1 MADNKDEDDMKPSTN
16 PDPVPSAQDNEQP
29 ESKAENTLTVI
40 EANAKGGDETDSHE
54 NTNEAPTPTSDGG
67 DVSSGGAATAGGEAN
82 GSASNAVSPA
92 GTSSSNAEPQA
103 AETLTAGDAPVGGL
117 TTEMSPPPSAPAATP
132 VPTPINLL
140 DTCAVCKQSLQSR
153 DCEPKLLPCLHS
165 FCLKCIPQPDR
176 QISVQVTGPH
186 GQADTHIVNVMR
198 CSVCHQDYKQ
208 SDIVDNYFVKDT
220 TEATSTSDEKAAQ
233 VCTSCEDNAGTIG
246 FCVEC
251 GEWLCKT
258 CVEAH
263 QRVKITKDHKIRTK
277 EDADAASESVG
288 ASGQRPVFC
297 PIHKQEPLKLYCET
311 CDTLTCRDC
320 QLLEH
325 KEHRYQF
332 LEEAFQNQKGIIET
346 SMAKLQ
352 EKKNYVHYSVS
363 QVQSRLK
370 ELNETHRKVEHEIKI
385 AVFTL
390 INEINKKGKSLLQ
403 QLESVTKERSMRLVA
418 QHKDTTQLAQQIHHV
433 LNFCHWAITTG
444 SSTALLYSKRLILFQ
459 LRQLFKARL
468 EPAPQANGVVRFF
481 CDPTFWAKNVV
492 NLGNLV
498 IEKPPPPAQPPN
510 VMPPR
515 LISMQQ
521 LPRGPGGMNGGP
533 GPPMYPSSH
542 HMRIPGPPQGR
553 MATAQPRLNGQ
564 QYPPMMQPQLQRQH
578 SNPGHAGPFPV
589 ASLHNANPTSPT
601 SASMAG
607 AHAHRGPASPIVGPI
622 ELIPSVTNPENL
634 PCLPEIP
641 PIQLEDA
648 GSSNLGHLLSR
659 YITASTQHQ
668 LGSVDM
674 NPSPGLSTHSPGSSG
689 LSNAH
694 TPARPS
700 SNSSTGSRGSCSS
713 AGRAGQGSGAAVEQ
727 VKVKQEPGTED
738 TSYSCPASSVKTE
751 RGKDTGRSACM
762 MSSPENSPLPT
773 LGVVGQDTLKTLGDR
788 IKTEPLSETP
798 CSGLNG
804 SSAATSSSSGTTT
817 TSTTSSPTENSSGMT
832 GPPLTN
838 GSLDKGAAAKESTES
853 AGTGNSGGKEDD
865 PNEDWCAV
873 CINGGDLLCCDR
885 CPKVFHMKCHVPT
898 IEIFPKGDFLCT
910 FCRSLTSPEIE
921 YCDDNRKMKG
931 EQSMKPEDQRRCERL
946 LLYIFCHELSVGFR
960 EPVPSS
966 VPNYY
971 KIIKKPMDLKKVKKK
986 LQLRSTQYYQS
997 TQEFVSDMRLVFK
1010 NCAKY
1015 NEMSRIIQVY
1025 DEEKQINTQGG
1036 FSQLVEQGTNHRAE
1050 GLYLT
1055 TSCETYKLLDKWKSD
1070 CVQYVGDSVHM
1081 WKESVRPEVNYSCC
1095 TGMSVT
1101 VTVFLCNS
1109 DFEVFPSLYSSD
1121 SFRVGSE
1128 MAISG
1133 KAVALYFEERLKE
1146 LFPEQSFP
1154 EMPEPEATEEKEKA
1168 DDDTDDSE
1176 DDFIQPRRKRL
1187 KTDEKLVHIK
1197 WNVSSLPG
1205 SDEPLEDLNC
1215 NDISDIGFNQLVQ
1228 MMLSEGVLTRGA
1240 FAWTTEG
1247 NFTSLCPNGSKWVW
1261 EGLGECA
1268 QDARDMASV
1277 YLGLLSILCFMV
1289 SSIPQYVNSCRTG
1302 NMDRAISIWFLLLW
1316 LGGDTCNLVGSFLAD
1331 QLPLQ
1336 TYTAVYY
1343 VLADLLMLGM
1353 YTYYK
1358 MRNRIAESRWFG
1370 FLFLFYQSVLC
1381 MSIYDRSSCFVS
1393 CDL

>member
-1 MADNKDEDDMKPSTN
+1 MADNKGEEDMEPSADT
-16 PDPVPSAQDNEQP
+16 DSVPSAQENEPP
-29 ESKAENTLTVI
+29 ETKVENAVIVIEENTKVGEETQSSDTV
-40 EANAKGGDETDSHE
+40 T
-54 NTNEAPTPTSDGG
+54 EAPTPTSDGG
-67 DVSSGGAATAGGEAN
+67 DASSGGAAAAAGGEDQC
-82 GSASNAVSPA
+82 SASNAASPA
-92 GTSSSNAEPQA
+92 RSSSTNAEPTA
-103 AETLTAGDAPVGGL
+103 AETTTAVDATGSGL
-117 TTEMSPPPSAPAATP
+117 TTEMSPPPTAPAATP
-132 VPTPINLL
+132 VSAPINLL

-165 FCLKCIPQPDR
+165 FCLKCIPQPER
-176 QISVQVTGPH
+176 QISVQMAGPH
-186 GQADTHIVNVMR
+186 GQTDTHIVNVMR

-208 SDIVDNYFVKDT
+208 SDIIDNYFVKDT

-277 EDADAASESVG
+277 EDADSVST
-288 ASGQRPVFC
+288 SGQRPVFC
-297 PIHKQEPLKLYCET
+297 PVHKQEPLKLYCET

-332 LEEAFQNQKGIIET
+332 LEEAFQNQKGVIET
-346 SMAKLQ
+346 GVNKLQ

-370 ELNETHRKVEHEIKI
+370 ELNETHKKVEHEIKI

-403 QLESVTKERSMRLVA
+403 QLESVTKERTMRLMA

-433 LNFCHWAITTG
+433 LSFCSWAITTG

-468 EPAPQANGVVRFF
+468 DPAPQANGVVRFF

-510 VMPPR
+510 MMVGGPPIPTGQGHPGKHQGQINLAQLR
-515 LISMQQ
+515 LQHMQQ
-521 LPRGPGGMNGGP
+521 AAYAQQKQQHQQQQQQQQHQQQIQQQMRIASQMSQQHPRQA
-533 GPPMYPSSH
+533 GPP
-542 HMRIPGPPQGR
+542 
-553 MATAQPRLNGQ
+553 LVQ
-564 QYPPMMQPQLQRQH
+564 QQVQKTFTNQFISH

-607 AHAHRGPASPIVGPI
+607 AHAHRSPASPIIGPI

-674 NPSPGLSTHSPGSSG
+674 NPSPGLSTHSSGSSG
-689 LSNAH
+689 TRMFRKRHFTDYHTVLKWSNVFV
-694 TPARPS
+694 
-700 SNSSTGSRGSCSS
+700 CIFL
-713 AGRAGQGSGAAVEQ
+713 Q
-727 VKVKQEPGTED
+727 
-738 TSYSCPASSVKTE
+738 
-751 RGKDTGRSACM
+751 
-762 MSSPENSPLPT
+762 MSSPENSPLPV
-773 LGVVGQDTLKTLGDR
+773 LG
-788 IKTEPLSETP
+788 SETP

-804 SSAATSSSSGTTT
+804 GQ
-817 TSTTSSPTENSSGMT
+817 
-832 GPPLTN
+832 
-838 GSLDKGAAAKESTES
+838 S
-853 AGTGNSGGKEDD
+853 AGTDNSGGKEDD

-898 IEIFPKGDFLCT
+898 IKILPKGDFLCT
-910 FCRSLTSPEIE
+910 FCRSLNSPELE
-921 YCDDNRKMKG
+921 YCEDSRKIIG
-931 EQSMKPEDQRRCERL
+931 EQSLSPEDQRRCERL
-946 LLYIFCHELSVGFR
+946 LLNIFCHELSVGFR
-960 EPVPSS
+960 KPVPSS

-971 KIIKKPMDLKKVKKK
+971 KIIKQPMDLKRVKKR
-986 LQLRSTQYYQS
+986 LQLRSSQYYQS
-997 TQEFVSDMRLVFK
+997 VQDFVSDMRLIFK

-1025 DEEKQINTQGG
+1025 DEEKKINTQ
-1036 FSQLVEQGTNHRAE
+1036 A
-1050 GLYLT
+1050 
-1055 TSCETYKLLDKWKSD
+1055 
-1070 CVQYVGDSVHM
+1070 
-1081 WKESVRPEVNYSCC
+1081 
-1095 TGMSVT
+1095 
-1101 VTVFLCNS
+1101 
-1109 DFEVFPSLYSSD
+1109 
-1121 SFRVGSE
+1121 GSE

-1133 KAVALYFEERLKE
+1133 EAVSMYFEEKLQNM
-1146 LFPEQSFP
+1146 FPGQSFP
-1154 EMPEPEATEEKEKA
+1154 ETPEPEETAETNEKE

-1187 KTDEKLVHIK
+1187 KTEEKVLHIK
-1197 WNVSSLPG
+1197 
-1205 SDEPLEDLNC
+1205 
-1215 NDISDIGFNQLVQ
+1215 
-1228 MMLSEGVLTRGA
+1228 
-1240 FAWTTEG
+1240 
-1247 NFTSLCPNGSKWVW
+1247 
-1261 EGLGECA
+1261 
-1268 QDARDMASV
+1268 
-1277 YLGLLSILCFMV
+1277 
-1289 SSIPQYVNSCRTG
+1289 
-1302 NMDRAISIWFLLLW
+1302 
-1316 LGGDTCNLVGSFLAD
+1316 
-1331 QLPLQ
+1331 
-1336 TYTAVYY
+1336 
-1343 VLADLLMLGM
+1343 
-1353 YTYYK
+1353 
-1358 MRNRIAESRWFG
+1358 
-1370 FLFLFYQSVLC
+1370 
-1381 MSIYDRSSCFVS
+1381 
-1393 CDL
+1393 

>member
-1 MADNKDEDDMKPSTN
+1 MADNKGEEDMESSAN
-16 PDPVPSAQDNEQP
+16 SNSVPSAQDNEQP
-29 ESKAENTLTVI
+29 ETKEEIAVIVI
-40 EANAKGGDETDSHE
+40 EANTKGVEETESHD
-54 NTNEAPTPTSDGG
+54 NANEAPTPTSEGG
-67 DVSSGGAATAGGEAN
+67 DVSNGGAAGAGGEAN

-92 GTSSSNAEPQA
+92 GTSSTNAEPAA
-103 AETLTAGDAPVGGL
+103 AETPATGDVPAGGL
-117 TTEMSPPPSAPAATP
+117 TTEMSPPPTAPAATP
-132 VPTPINLL
+132 APAPINFL

-176 QISVQVTGPH
+176 QISMQVPGPH
-186 GQADTHIVNVMR
+186 GQTDTHIVNVMR

-208 SDIVDNYFVKDT
+208 SDIIDNYFVKDT
-220 TEATSTSDEKAAQ
+220 TEATSTADEKAAQ

-263 QRVKITKDHKIRTK
+263 QRVKITKDHKIHTK
-277 EDADAASESVG
+277 EDAGAASESVG
-288 ASGQRPVFC
+288 TSGQRPVFC
-297 PIHKQEPLKLYCET
+297 PIHKQEPLKLFCET

-332 LEEAFQNQKGIIET
+332 LEEAFQNQKGIIE
-346 SMAKLQ
+346 SSVAKLQ

-363 QVQSRLK
+363 QVQTRLK

-433 LNFCHWAITTG
+433 LNFCQWAITTG

-498 IEKPPPPAQPPN
+498 IEKPPPSAQPPGVLVGGPPVSPGQGHHGKHPGQIN
-510 VMPPR
+510 LAQLRLQHMQQAAYAQQKQQQQQHQQQHQQQIQQQMRIASQMSQQHARQAGPPMGQQQPPR

-533 GPPMYPSSH
+533 GPPMYPASH
-542 HMRIPGPPQGR
+542 HMRLPGPPQGR
-553 MATAQPRLNGQ
+553 MPTAQPRHNGQ
-564 QYPPMMQPQLQRQH
+564 QYPAMMQPQLQRQMSLESEMSHQRFRFLLQSGH

-607 AHAHRGPASPIVGPI
+607 AHAHRGPASPIIGPI

-659 YITASTQHQ
+659 YITASTQHH

-700 SNSSTGSRGSCSS
+700 STSSTGSRGSCSS
-713 AGRAGQGSGAAVEQ
+713 AGRAGPGGGAAVEQ
-727 VKVKQEPGTED
+727 VRVKQEPGTED
-738 TSYSCPASSVKTE
+738 SYSCPASSLKTE
-751 RGKDTGRSACM
+751 RGTDAGRSACM
-762 MSSPENSPLPT
+762 MSSPENSPHPV
-773 LGVVGQDTLKTLGDR
+773 LGVVSAGQDALKALGER
-788 IKTEPLSETP
+788 IKTEPQSETP

-804 SSAATSSSSGTTT
+804 SSATSSSSVTTM
-817 TSTTSSPTENSSGMT
+817 TSSTSLSSKDGS
-832 GPPLTN
+832 GSSAGAPLTN
-838 GSLDKGAAAKESTES
+838 GNLDKGTGTS

-885 CPKVFHMKCHVPT
+885 CPRVFHMKCHVPT
-898 IEIFPKGDFLCT
+898 IKIFPTGDFLCT
-910 FCRSLTSPEIE
+910 FCRSVTAPEIE
-921 YCDDNRKMKG
+921 YCDDSKKIKG
-931 EQSMKPEDQRRCERL
+931 EQGLSPEDQRKCERL
-946 LLYIFCHELSVGFR
+946 LLHIFCHELSVGFR

-971 KIIKKPMDLKKVKKK
+971 KIIKQPMDLKKVKKK
-986 LQLRSTQYYQS
+986 LQLRSSQHYQS
-997 TQEFVSDMRLVFK
+997 IQELVSDIRLVFK
-1010 NCAKY
+1010 NCANY
-1015 NEMSRIIQVY
+1015 NE
-1025 DEEKQINTQGG
+1025 
-1036 FSQLVEQGTNHRAE
+1036 A
-1050 GLYLT
+1050 
-1055 TSCETYKLLDKWKSD
+1055 
-1070 CVQYVGDSVHM
+1070 
-1081 WKESVRPEVNYSCC
+1081 
-1095 TGMSVT
+1095 
-1101 VTVFLCNS
+1101 
-1109 DFEVFPSLYSSD
+1109 
-1121 SFRVGSE
+1121 GSE

-1133 KAVALYFEERLKE
+1133 KAVSLCFEEKLQE
-1146 LFPEQSFP
+1146 IFPGQSFP
-1154 EMPEPEATEEKEKA
+1154 ETPETAETPEAKEKEKEA
-1168 DDDTDDSE
+1168 DDTDDSDE
-1176 DDFIQPRRKRL
+1176 DFVQPRRKRL
-1187 KTDEKLVHIK
+1187 KTDEKVVHIK
-1197 WNVSSLPG
+1197 
-1205 SDEPLEDLNC
+1205 
-1215 NDISDIGFNQLVQ
+1215 
-1228 MMLSEGVLTRGA
+1228 
-1240 FAWTTEG
+1240 
-1247 NFTSLCPNGSKWVW
+1247 
-1261 EGLGECA
+1261 
-1268 QDARDMASV
+1268 
-1277 YLGLLSILCFMV
+1277 
-1289 SSIPQYVNSCRTG
+1289 
-1302 NMDRAISIWFLLLW
+1302 
-1316 LGGDTCNLVGSFLAD
+1316 
-1331 QLPLQ
+1331 
-1336 TYTAVYY
+1336 
-1343 VLADLLMLGM
+1343 
-1353 YTYYK
+1353 
-1358 MRNRIAESRWFG
+1358 
-1370 FLFLFYQSVLC
+1370 
-1381 MSIYDRSSCFVS
+1381 
-1393 CDL
+1393 

>member
-1 MADNKDEDDMKPSTN
+1 MADNKGEEDMEPSTN
-16 PDPVPSAQDNEQP
+16 SDSVPSAQNNEQP
-29 ESKAENTLTVI
+29 ETKVENAVIVI
-40 EANAKGGDETDSHE
+40 ESNTKDDDGTESHDNAHGT
-54 NTNEAPTPTSDGG
+54 PTPTSDSG
-67 DVSSGGAATAGGEAN
+67 DVSSGGAAAAVGEVN
-82 GSASNAVSPA
+82 VSVSNDVSPA
-92 GTSSSNAEPQA
+92 ATSSSNAEPTA
-103 AETLTAGDAPVGGL
+103 AETLAAADAPVGGL
-117 TTEMSPPPSAPAATP
+117 STEMSPPPTAPAATP
-132 VPTPINLL
+132 VSAPINFL

-176 QISVQVTGPH
+176 QISVQVPGPH
-186 GQADTHIVNVMR
+186 GQTDTHIVNVMR

-208 SDIVDNYFVKDT
+208 SDIIDNYFVKDT
-220 TEATSTSDEKAAQ
+220 TEATNASDEKAAQ

-263 QRVKITKDHKIRTK
+263 QRVKITKDHKIHTK

-288 ASGQRPVFC
+288 TSGQRPVFC
-297 PIHKQEPLKLYCET
+297 PIHKQEPLKLFCET

-346 SMAKLQ
+346 SVAKLQ

-370 ELNETHRKVEHEIKI
+370 ELNETHKKVEHEIKI

-403 QLESVTKERSMRLVA
+403 QLESVTKERSMRLVS

-433 LNFCHWAITTG
+433 LSFCQWAITTG

-498 IEKPPPPAQPPN
+498 IEKPPPPVQQPGVMVGGPPISPGQGHHSKQAGQINLAQLRLQHMQQAAYAQQKHQHQHHQQQQQQQQQHQHQQQIQQQMRIASQMSQQHARQAGQPMGQQP
-510 VMPPR
+510 PPR

-542 HMRIPGPPQGR
+542 HMRLPGPPQGR
-553 MATAQPRLNGQ
+553 MPTAQPRLNGQ
-564 QYPPMMQPQLQRQH
+564 QYPAMMQPQLQRQMSIESEMSHQRFRFLLQSGH

-607 AHAHRGPASPIVGPI
+607 THAHRGPASPIIGPI

-659 YITASTQHQ
+659 YITASTQHH

-700 SNSSTGSRGSCSS
+700 STSSTGSRGSCSS
-713 AGRAGQGSGAAVEQ
+713 AGRAGPGGGAPVEQ
-727 VKVKQEPGTED
+727 VRVKQEPGTED
-738 TSYSCPASSVKTE
+738 SYSCPASSLKME
-751 RGKDTGRSACM
+751 RSKDSGRSACM
-762 MSSPENSPLPT
+762 MSSPENSPLPV
-773 LGVVGQDTLKTLGDR
+773 LGVVSAGQDALKALGER
-788 IKTEPLSETP
+788 IKTEPQSETP
-798 CSGLNG
+798 CSGLN
-804 SSAATSSSSGTTT
+804 ATSSSSNSTM
-817 TSTTSSPTENSSGMT
+817 TSTTSLSSENNNSNSTAGA
-832 GPPLTN
+832 PLTN
-838 GSLDKGAAAKESTES
+838 GNSNKGTSTKGDGAL
-853 AGTGNSGGKEDD
+853 AGTGSFCGKEDD

-898 IEIFPKGDFLCT
+898 IKIFPTGDFLCT
-910 FCRSLTSPEIE
+910 FCRSVTTPEIE
-921 YCDDNRKMKG
+921 YCDDSKKVKG
-931 EQSMKPEDQRRCERL
+931 EQDLRPDDQRKCERL
-946 LLYIFCHELSVGFR
+946 LLHIFCHELSVGFR
-960 EPVPSS
+960 EPVASS

-971 KIIKKPMDLKKVKKK
+971 KIIKQPMDLKKVKRR
-986 LQLRSTQYYQS
+986 LQLRSSQYYQ
-997 TQEFVSDMRLVFK
+997 TIQEFVSDMRLIFK
-1010 NCAKY
+1010 NCANY
-1015 NEMSRIIQVY
+1015 NE
-1025 DEEKQINTQGG
+1025 
-1036 FSQLVEQGTNHRAE
+1036 
-1050 GLYLT
+1050 
-1055 TSCETYKLLDKWKSD
+1055 
-1070 CVQYVGDSVHM
+1070 
-1081 WKESVRPEVNYSCC
+1081 
-1095 TGMSVT
+1095 
-1101 VTVFLCNS
+1101 
-1109 DFEVFPSLYSSD
+1109 
-1121 SFRVGSE
+1121 VGSE

-1133 KAVALYFEERLKE
+1133 KAVSLYFEEKLQE
-1146 LFPEQSFP
+1146 MFPGQSFP
-1154 EMPEPEATEEKEKA
+1154 ETPETPDTECPETKEKM
-1168 DDDTDDSE
+1168 DDGDTDDSE
-1176 DDFIQPRRKRL
+1176 DYFIQPRRKRL
-1187 KTDEKLVHIK
+1187 KTDEKVVHIK
-1197 WNVSSLPG
+1197 
-1205 SDEPLEDLNC
+1205 
-1215 NDISDIGFNQLVQ
+1215 
-1228 MMLSEGVLTRGA
+1228 
-1240 FAWTTEG
+1240 
-1247 NFTSLCPNGSKWVW
+1247 
-1261 EGLGECA
+1261 
-1268 QDARDMASV
+1268 
-1277 YLGLLSILCFMV
+1277 
-1289 SSIPQYVNSCRTG
+1289 
-1302 NMDRAISIWFLLLW
+1302 
-1316 LGGDTCNLVGSFLAD
+1316 
-1331 QLPLQ
+1331 
-1336 TYTAVYY
+1336 
-1343 VLADLLMLGM
+1343 
-1353 YTYYK
+1353 
-1358 MRNRIAESRWFG
+1358 
-1370 FLFLFYQSVLC
+1370 
-1381 MSIYDRSSCFVS
+1381 
-1393 CDL
+1393 

>member
-1 MADNKDEDDMKPSTN
+1 MADNKGEEDMEPSASSDT
-16 PDPVPSAQDNEQP
+16 VPSAQDNGHP
-29 ESKAENTLTVI
+29 ETKAENAVIVI
-40 EANAKGGDETDSHE
+40 EPNTKDGEDTESRENAHQT
-54 NTNEAPTPTSDGG
+54 PTPTSDGG
-67 DVSSGGAATAGGEAN
+67 DASSGGAGGAGGEAN
-82 GSASNAVSPA
+82 GSTSNTVSPA
-92 GTSSSNAEPQA
+92 GSSSTNAEPA
-103 AETLTAGDAPVGGL
+103 TAEPLAAGDAPVGGL
-117 TTEMSPPPSAPAATP
+117 TTEMSPPPTVPPATP
-132 VPTPINLL
+132 VSTPINLL

-176 QISVQVTGPH
+176 QISVQVPGPH
-186 GQADTHIVNVMR
+186 GQTDTHIVNVMR
-198 CSVCHQDYKQ
+198 CTVCHQDYKQ
-208 SDIVDNYFVKDT
+208 SDIIDNYFVKDT
-220 TEATSTSDEKAAQ
+220 TEATSTSDEKSAQ

-288 ASGQRPVFC
+288 TSGQRPVFC
-297 PIHKQEPLKLYCET
+297 PVHKQEPLKLFCET

-332 LEEAFQNQKGIIET
+332 LEEAFQNQKGNIET
-346 SMAKLQ
+346 HMTKLQ

-433 LNFCHWAITTG
+433 LNFCHWAISTG

-459 LRQLFKARL
+459 LRQVFKARL
-468 EPAPQANGVVRFF
+468 EPAPQANGAVRFF

-498 IEKPPPPAQPPN
+498 IEKPPQPAHPPNMMVGGPPISPAQGHPGKHPGQINLAQLRLQHMQQAAYAQQKQQHQQQQHQQQIQQQMRIASQMSQQHPRQAGPPM
-510 VMPPR
+510 VQQQPPR

-533 GPPMYPSSH
+533 GPHMYPSSH
-542 HMRIPGPPQGR
+542 HMRLPGPPQGR
-553 MATAQPRLNGQ
+553 MPTAQPRHNGQ

-607 AHAHRGPASPIVGPI
+607 AHTHRGPASPIIGPI

-648 GSSNLGHLLSR
+648 GSSNLGHLLTR
-659 YITASTQHQ
+659 YITASTHPQ

-674 NPSPGLSTHSPGSSG
+674 NPSPGPSTHSPGSSG

-700 SNSSTGSRGSCSS
+700 STSSTGSRG
-713 AGRAGQGSGAAVEQ
+713 RAGPGGGAPAEQ
-727 VKVKQEPGTED
+727 VRVKQEPGAED
-738 TSYSCPASSVKTE
+738 DYSCPASSLKTE
-751 RGKDTGRSACM
+751 RGKDAGRSACM
-762 MSSPENSPLPT
+762 MSSPENSPLPV
-773 LGVVGQDTLKTLGDR
+773 LGAISTGQDALKALGER
-788 IKTEPLSETP
+788 IKTEPQSDTP

-804 SSAATSSSSGTTT
+804 SSSVPSSSSSSTSTAATMTTT
-817 TSTTSSPTENSSGMT
+817 TSSSTENNGSASDA
-832 GPPLTN
+832 PLTN
-838 GSLDKGAAAKESTES
+838 GNSDKGAETTAGGAQAANPGE
-853 AGTGNSGGKEDD
+853 KEDD

-873 CINGGDLLCCDR
+873 CINGGDLLCCDH

-898 IEIFPKGDFLCT
+898 IKIFPKGDFLCT
-910 FCRSLTSPEIE
+910 FCRSLSNPEIE
-921 YCDDNRKMKG
+921 YCEDGKKAKCDQG
-931 EQSMKPEDQRRCERL
+931 LSPEDRRRCERL

-971 KIIKKPMDLKKVKKK
+971 KIIKQPMDLKKVKKR
-986 LQLRSTQYYQS
+986 LLVSSSQYYQ
-997 TQEFVSDMRLVFK
+997 TPQDFVSDVRLVFK

-1025 DEEKQINTQGG
+1025 DEEKQINTQ
-1036 FSQLVEQGTNHRAE
+1036 
-1050 GLYLT
+1050 
-1055 TSCETYKLLDKWKSD
+1055 
-1070 CVQYVGDSVHM
+1070 
-1081 WKESVRPEVNYSCC
+1081 
-1095 TGMSVT
+1095 
-1101 VTVFLCNS
+1101 
-1109 DFEVFPSLYSSD
+1109 
-1121 SFRVGSE
+1121 VGSE
-1128 MAISG
+1128 MAATG
-1133 KAVALYFEERLKE
+1133 KAVSVYFEEKLQE
-1146 LFPEQSFP
+1146 MFPGQSFP
-1154 EMPEPEATEEKEKA
+1154 ETPEPETPDTEEREEEEA
-1168 DDDTDDSE
+1168 TDDSE
-1176 DDFIQPRRKRL
+1176 DDFVQPRRKRL
-1187 KTDEKLVHIK
+1187 KTDEKVVHIK
-1197 WNVSSLPG
+1197 
-1205 SDEPLEDLNC
+1205 
-1215 NDISDIGFNQLVQ
+1215 
-1228 MMLSEGVLTRGA
+1228 
-1240 FAWTTEG
+1240 
-1247 NFTSLCPNGSKWVW
+1247 
-1261 EGLGECA
+1261 
-1268 QDARDMASV
+1268 
-1277 YLGLLSILCFMV
+1277 
-1289 SSIPQYVNSCRTG
+1289 
-1302 NMDRAISIWFLLLW
+1302 
-1316 LGGDTCNLVGSFLAD
+1316 
-1331 QLPLQ
+1331 
-1336 TYTAVYY
+1336 
-1343 VLADLLMLGM
+1343 
-1353 YTYYK
+1353 
-1358 MRNRIAESRWFG
+1358 
-1370 FLFLFYQSVLC
+1370 
-1381 MSIYDRSSCFVS
+1381 
-1393 CDL
+1393 

>member
-1 MADNKDEDDMKPSTN
+1 MADNKGEEDMEPSVNT
-16 PDPVPSAQDNEQP
+16 DSVPSAQDTEQP
-29 ESKAENTLTVI
+29 ETNAEKAVI
-40 EANAKGGDETDSHE
+40 VVEANTKGGEETEPDE
-54 NTNEAPTPTSDGG
+54 NANEEPTPIGDGG
-67 DVSSGGAATAGGEAN
+67 DASSGLAAGAGLEAN
-82 GSASNAVSPA
+82 GNASTSSVASPG
-92 GTSSSNAEPQA
+92 GTSSTSAEPSA
-103 AETLTAGDAPVGGL
+103 AETLVARDAPDGGL
-117 TTEMSPPPSAPAATP
+117 TTEMSPPPTATAATP
-132 VPTPINLL
+132 VLTPINLM

-176 QISVQVTGPH
+176 QISVQVPGPH
-186 GQADTHIVNVMR
+186 GQTDTHIVNVMR

-208 SDIVDNYFVKDT
+208 SDIIDNYFVKDT

-277 EDADAASESVG
+277 EDADAASGSVST
-288 ASGQRPVFC
+288 SGQRPVFC
-297 PIHKQEPLKLYCET
+297 PIHKQEPLKLFCET

-332 LEEAFQNQKGIIET
+332 LEEAFQIQKGIIET
-346 SMAKLQ
+346 TMAKLQ

-370 ELNETHRKVEHEIKI
+370 ELNETHKKVEHEIKI

-403 QLESVTKERSMRLVA
+403 HLESVTKERSMRLVA

-433 LNFCHWAITTG
+433 LNFCQWAISTG
-444 SSTALLYSKRLILFQ
+444 SSTALLYSKRPILFQ

-498 IEKPPPPAQPPN
+498 IEKPPPPTQPPN
-510 VMPPR
+510 VMVGGPSISPGQGHPGKHPGQINLAQLRLQHMQQAAYAQQKQQQQQHQHQHQQQIQQQMRIASQMSQQHARQAGPPMVQQQPPR

-521 LPRGPGGMNGGP
+521 LTRGPVGMNGGP
-533 GPPMYPSSH
+533 GPSMYPSSH
-542 HMRIPGPPQGR
+542 MRLPGPPQGR
-553 MATAQPRLNGQ
+553 MPTAQPRHNGQ
-564 QYPPMMQPQLQRQH
+564 QYSPMMQPQLQRQH

-607 AHAHRGPASPIVGPI
+607 AHGHRGPASPVIGPI

-700 SNSSTGSRGSCSS
+700 STSSTGSRGSCSS
-713 AGRAGQGSGAAVEQ
+713 AGRAGPGGGATVEQ
-727 VKVKQEPGTED
+727 VRVKQEPGTND
-738 TSYSCPASSVKTE
+738 SYSCPSSSVKTE
-751 RGKDTGRSACM
+751 RGKDAGRSACM
-762 MSSPENSPLPT
+762 MSSPENSPLPV
-773 LGVVGQDTLKTLGDR
+773 LGVVSAGPDALKVLGER
-788 IKTEPLSETP
+788 IKTEPQSETP

-804 SSAATSSSSGTTT
+804 SSAATSSSTTNM
-817 TSTTSSPTENSSGMT
+817 TSTTSPSTT
-832 GPPLTN
+832 GTQLTN
-838 GSLDKGAAAKESTES
+838 GNVDKGVETKGDGATTAS
-853 AGTGNSGGKEDD
+853 AGGKEDD

-898 IEIFPKGDFLCT
+898 IKIFPKGDFLCT

-921 YCDDNRKMKG
+921 YCDESRKVKG
-931 EQSMKPEDQRRCERL
+931 DLVLSPEDQRRCERL

-960 EPVPSS
+960 EPVPST

-971 KIIKKPMDLKKVKKK
+971 KIIKQPMDLKKVKKK
-986 LQLRSTQYYQS
+986 LQQRSTQYYKS
-997 TQEFVSDMRLVFK
+997 TQEFVSDMRRVFK

-1015 NEMSRIIQVY
+1015 NE
-1025 DEEKQINTQGG
+1025 E
-1036 FSQLVEQGTNHRAE
+1036 
-1050 GLYLT
+1050 
-1055 TSCETYKLLDKWKSD
+1055 
-1070 CVQYVGDSVHM
+1070 
-1081 WKESVRPEVNYSCC
+1081 
-1095 TGMSVT
+1095 
-1101 VTVFLCNS
+1101 
-1109 DFEVFPSLYSSD
+1109 
-1121 SFRVGSE
+1121 GSE

-1133 KAVALYFEERLKE
+1133 KAVSLYFEEKLRE
-1146 LFPEQSFP
+1146 MFPGQSFP
-1154 EMPEPEATEEKEKA
+1154 ETPEAESADTEEKEE
-1168 DDDTDDSE
+1168 DDTDDSGE
-1176 DDFIQPRRKRL
+1176 DFIQPKRKRL
-1187 KTDEKLVHIK
+1187 KTDEKVVHIK
-1197 WNVSSLPG
+1197 
-1205 SDEPLEDLNC
+1205 
-1215 NDISDIGFNQLVQ
+1215 
-1228 MMLSEGVLTRGA
+1228 
-1240 FAWTTEG
+1240 
-1247 NFTSLCPNGSKWVW
+1247 
-1261 EGLGECA
+1261 
-1268 QDARDMASV
+1268 
-1277 YLGLLSILCFMV
+1277 
-1289 SSIPQYVNSCRTG
+1289 
-1302 NMDRAISIWFLLLW
+1302 
-1316 LGGDTCNLVGSFLAD
+1316 
-1331 QLPLQ
+1331 
-1336 TYTAVYY
+1336 
-1343 VLADLLMLGM
+1343 
-1353 YTYYK
+1353 
-1358 MRNRIAESRWFG
+1358 
-1370 FLFLFYQSVLC
+1370 
-1381 MSIYDRSSCFVS
+1381 
-1393 CDL
+1393 

>member
-1 MADNKDEDDMKPSTN
+1 MADNKSDEDMDPSANT
-16 PDPVPSAQDNEQP
+16 DSVPSAQDSEQP
-29 ESKAENTLTVI
+29 EAKAENAVTIT
-40 EANAKGGDETDSHE
+40 ETNSKGGEEMESRD
-54 NTNEAPTPTSDGG
+54 NANEAPTPTSDGG
-67 DVSSGGAATAGGEAN
+67 DVSGGGVDVGGGAAAGAGGEAD
-82 GSASNAVSPA
+82 GSNEVSPS
-92 GTSSSNAEPQA
+92 GTSSTSTEPAA
-103 AETLTAGDAPVGGL
+103 AEAVAAGEAPAGGL
-117 TTEMSPPPSAPAATP
+117 TTEMSPPPNVTAPAATP
-132 VPTPINLL
+132 VSAPVNLL

-153 DCEPKLLPCLHS
+153 ECEPKLLPCLHS

-176 QISVQVTGPH
+176 QISVQVPGPH

-208 SDIVDNYFVKDT
+208 SDIIDNYFVKDT
-220 TEATSTSDEKAAQ
+220 TEATSTSDEKSAQ

-263 QRVKITKDHKIRTK
+263 QRVKITKDHKIHTK

-288 ASGQRPVFC
+288 TPGQRPVFC
-297 PIHKQEPLKLYCET
+297 PIHKQEPLKLFCET

-332 LEEAFQNQKGIIET
+332 LEEAFQNQKGIIES

-433 LNFCHWAITTG
+433 LNFCHWAISTG
-444 SSTALLYSKRLILFQ
+444 SSTALLYSKRPILFQ

-481 CDPTFWAKNVV
+481 CDPTFWARNVV

-498 IEKPPPPAQPPN
+498 IEKPPPPAQPPG
-510 VMPPR
+510 VMVAGPPISPGQSQPGKHPGQINLAQLRLQHMQQAAYAQQKQQQQQQQHQQQIQQQMRIASQMSQQHARQTGPPMAQQQPPR

-521 LPRGPGGMNGGP
+521 LQRGPGGMNGGP

-542 HMRIPGPPQGR
+542 HMRLSGMPQGR
-553 MATAQPRLNGQ
+553 MPSAQPRHNGQ
-564 QYPPMMQPQLQRQH
+564 QYPSMMQPQLQRQMSIESEMSHQRFRFLLQSGH

-607 AHAHRGPASPIVGPI
+607 AHAHRGPTSPIIGPI

-648 GSSNLGHLLSR
+648 GSSNLGHLLTR
-659 YITASTQHQ
+659 YITASTQNQ

-689 LSNAH
+689 LSNSH

-700 SNSSTGSRGSCSS
+700 STSSTGSRGSCSS
-713 AGRAGQGSGAAVEQ
+713 AGRAGTGGGAAVEQ
-727 VKVKQEPGTED
+727 VRVKQEPGTD
-738 TSYSCPASSVKTE
+738 DSYNCPGSSLKTE
-751 RGKDTGRSACM
+751 RGNDAGRSACM
-762 MSSPENSPLPT
+762 MSSPEESPLPV
-773 LGVVGQDTLKTLGDR
+773 LGVVSTGQDAVRALGER
-788 IKTEPLSETP
+788 IKTEPQSETP

-804 SSAATSSSSGTTT
+804 SSTSTSSSSGTTM
-817 TSTTSSPTENSSGMT
+817 TSTTSSSTENTTTTTTTTT
-832 GPPLTN
+832 GSQLTN
-838 GSLDKGAAAKESTES
+838 GNLDKGAETKGGGAS
-853 AGTGNSGGKEDD
+853 ANPGGKEDD

-873 CINGGDLLCCDR
+873 CINGGDLLCCDH

-898 IEIFPKGDFLCT
+898 IKIFPKGDFLCT
-910 FCRSLTSPEIE
+910 FCRSLSSPEIV
-921 YCDDNRKMKG
+921 YCDDSRKVKG
-931 EQSMKPEDQRRCERL
+931 EHDLNPEDQRRCERL

-960 EPVPSS
+960 EPVPTS

-971 KIIKKPMDLKKVKKK
+971 RIIKKPMDLKKVKKK
-986 LQLRSTQYYQS
+986 LQLRSTHYYQS
-997 TQEFVSDMRLVFK
+997 IQEFVSDMRLVFK
-1010 NCAKY
+1010 NCAEY

-1025 DEEKQINTQGG
+1025 DEEKQINTQ
-1036 FSQLVEQGTNHRAE
+1036 
-1050 GLYLT
+1050 
-1055 TSCETYKLLDKWKSD
+1055 
-1070 CVQYVGDSVHM
+1070 
-1081 WKESVRPEVNYSCC
+1081 
-1095 TGMSVT
+1095 
-1101 VTVFLCNS
+1101 
-1109 DFEVFPSLYSSD
+1109 
-1121 SFRVGSE
+1121 VGSE

-1133 KAVALYFEERLKE
+1133 KAVSLYFEEKLQE
-1146 LFPEQSFP
+1146 IFPEQNFP
-1154 EMPEPEATEEKEKA
+1154 ETSEPESMETEEKE
-1168 DDDTDDSE
+1168 DVDTDDSGE
-1176 DDFIQPRRKRL
+1176 DFIQPRRKRL
-1187 KTDEKLVHIK
+1187 KTDEKVVHIK
-1197 WNVSSLPG
+1197 
-1205 SDEPLEDLNC
+1205 
-1215 NDISDIGFNQLVQ
+1215 
-1228 MMLSEGVLTRGA
+1228 
-1240 FAWTTEG
+1240 
-1247 NFTSLCPNGSKWVW
+1247 
-1261 EGLGECA
+1261 
-1268 QDARDMASV
+1268 
-1277 YLGLLSILCFMV
+1277 
-1289 SSIPQYVNSCRTG
+1289 
-1302 NMDRAISIWFLLLW
+1302 
-1316 LGGDTCNLVGSFLAD
+1316 
-1331 QLPLQ
+1331 
-1336 TYTAVYY
+1336 
-1343 VLADLLMLGM
+1343 
-1353 YTYYK
+1353 
-1358 MRNRIAESRWFG
+1358 
-1370 FLFLFYQSVLC
+1370 
-1381 MSIYDRSSCFVS
+1381 
-1393 CDL
+1393 

>member
-1 MADNKDEDDMKPSTN
+1 MADNKGEEDMEPSANSDSVPST
-16 PDPVPSAQDNEQP
+16 QDNEQP
-29 ESKAENTLTVI
+29 ETKVKNAVIVI
-40 EANAKGGDETDSHE
+40 EANTNGGEETESHD
-54 NTNEAPTPTSDGG
+54 NVKEAPTPTSDGG
-67 DVSSGGAATAGGEAN
+67 DVVSGGVASAGGEAN

-92 GTSSSNAEPQA
+92 GTSSNNAEPTA
-103 AETLTAGDAPVGGL
+103 AETLAAGDVPIGGL
-117 TTEMSPPPSAPAATP
+117 TTEMSPPPTAPAATP
-132 VPTPINLL
+132 VPAPINFL
-140 DTCAVCKQSLQSR
+140 DTCAVCKQSLQTR

-176 QISVQVTGPH
+176 QISVQVPGPH
-186 GQADTHIVNVMR
+186 GQTDTHIVNVMR
-198 CSVCHQDYKQ
+198 CTVCHQDYKQ
-208 SDIVDNYFVKDT
+208 SDIIDNYFVKDT

-263 QRVKITKDHKIRTK
+263 QRVKITKDHKIHTK

-288 ASGQRPVFC
+288 TPGQRPVFC
-297 PIHKQEPLKLYCET
+297 PIHKQEPLKLFCET

-332 LEEAFQNQKGIIET
+332 LEEAFQNQKGLIESSVT
-346 SMAKLQ
+346 KLQ

-403 QLESVTKERSMRLVA
+403 QLETVTKERSMRLVS
-418 QHKDTTQLAQQIHHV
+418 QHKDTTLLAQQIHHV
-433 LNFCHWAITTG
+433 LNFCQWAITTG

-498 IEKPPPPAQPPN
+498 IEKPPQPVQPPG
-510 VMPPR
+510 VMVGGPSISPGQGHHGKHPGQINLAQLRMQHMQQAAYAQQKQQQQQQQQQHQQQIQQQMRIASQMSQQHVRQAGPPMGQQQPPR

-521 LPRGPGGMNGGP
+521 MPRGPGGMNGGP
-533 GPPMYPSSH
+533 GPPLYPSSH
-542 HMRIPGPPQGR
+542 HMRLPGPPQGR
-553 MATAQPRLNGQ
+553 MPTAQPRHNGQ
-564 QYPPMMQPQLQRQH
+564 QYPTMMQPQLQRQH

-607 AHAHRGPASPIVGPI
+607 AHAHRGPASPIIGPI

-659 YITASTQHQ
+659 YITASTQHH

-700 SNSSTGSRGSCSS
+700 STSSTGSRGSCSS
-713 AGRAGQGSGAAVEQ
+713 AGRAGPGGGASVEQ
-727 VKVKQEPGTED
+727 VRVKQEPGTD
-738 TSYSCPASSVKTE
+738 DSYSCPASSLKTE
-751 RGKDTGRSACM
+751 RGKDAGRSACM
-762 MSSPENSPLPT
+762 MSSPENSPLPV
-773 LGVVGQDTLKTLGDR
+773 LGVVTAGQDALKALGEH
-788 IKTEPLSETP
+788 IKTEPQSETS

-804 SSAATSSSSGTTT
+804 SNAATSCSFTTTMTATTSLSSG
-817 TSTTSSPTENSSGMT
+817 NSSNTAGT
-832 GPPLTN
+832 PLTN
-838 GSLDKGAAAKESTES
+838 GNLDKGTETKGGGAS

-898 IEIFPKGDFLCT
+898 IKIFPTGDFLCT
-910 FCRSLTSPEIE
+910 FCRSLITPEIE
-921 YCDDNRKMKG
+921 YCDDSNKIKG
-931 EQSMKPEDQRRCERL
+931 EQGLSPENQRKCERL
-946 LLYIFCHELSVGFR
+946 LLHIFCHELSVGFR
-960 EPVPSS
+960 KPVPSS

-971 KIIKKPMDLKKVKKK
+971 KIIKHPMDLKKVKKR
-986 LQLRSTQYYQS
+986 LQLRSSQHYQS
-997 TQEFVSDMRLVFK
+997 IQEFVSDMRLVFT
-1010 NCAKY
+1010 NCANY
-1015 NEMSRIIQVY
+1015 NE
-1025 DEEKQINTQGG
+1025 
-1036 FSQLVEQGTNHRAE
+1036 
-1050 GLYLT
+1050 
-1055 TSCETYKLLDKWKSD
+1055 
-1070 CVQYVGDSVHM
+1070 
-1081 WKESVRPEVNYSCC
+1081 
-1095 TGMSVT
+1095 
-1101 VTVFLCNS
+1101 
-1109 DFEVFPSLYSSD
+1109 
-1121 SFRVGSE
+1121 VGSE

-1133 KAVALYFEERLKE
+1133 KAVSLYFEEKLQE
-1146 LFPEQSFP
+1146 MFPGQSFP
-1154 EMPEPEATEEKEKA
+1154 ETPESEAPDTKEKEE
-1168 DDDTDDSE
+1168 DDTDDSE
-1176 DDFIQPRRKRL
+1176 GDFIQPRRKRL
-1187 KTDEKLVHIK
+1187 KTDEKVLHIK
-1197 WNVSSLPG
+1197 
-1205 SDEPLEDLNC
+1205 
-1215 NDISDIGFNQLVQ
+1215 
-1228 MMLSEGVLTRGA
+1228 
-1240 FAWTTEG
+1240 
-1247 NFTSLCPNGSKWVW
+1247 
-1261 EGLGECA
+1261 
-1268 QDARDMASV
+1268 
-1277 YLGLLSILCFMV
+1277 
-1289 SSIPQYVNSCRTG
+1289 
-1302 NMDRAISIWFLLLW
+1302 
-1316 LGGDTCNLVGSFLAD
+1316 
-1331 QLPLQ
+1331 
-1336 TYTAVYY
+1336 
-1343 VLADLLMLGM
+1343 
-1353 YTYYK
+1353 
-1358 MRNRIAESRWFG
+1358 
-1370 FLFLFYQSVLC
+1370 
-1381 MSIYDRSSCFVS
+1381 
-1393 CDL
+1393 

>member
-1 MADNKDEDDMKPSTN
+1 MADNKGEEDMEPSAN
-16 PDPVPSAQDNEQP
+16 SDSVPSAQDTEQP
-29 ESKAENTLTVI
+29 ETKVENAVIVI
-40 EANAKGGDETDSHE
+40 EANTKGAEGTESNDNAT
-54 NTNEAPTPTSDGG
+54 EAPTPTSDGG
-67 DVSSGGAATAGGEAN
+67 DVSDGGAVGAGGEAN

-92 GTSSSNAEPQA
+92 GSSSTTVEPTA
-103 AETLTAGDAPVGGL
+103 AEAPSAVDAPAGGL
-117 TTEMSPPPSAPAATP
+117 ATEMSPPPTAPAATP
-132 VPTPINLL
+132 VPAPINLL

-165 FCLKCIPQPDR
+165 FCLKCIPQPER
-176 QISVQVTGPH
+176 QISVQVPGPH
-186 GQADTHIVNVMR
+186 GQTDTHIVNVMR

-208 SDIVDNYFVKDT
+208 SDIIDNYFVKDT
-220 TEATSTSDEKAAQ
+220 TEATSTSDEKATQ

-263 QRVKITKDHKIRTK
+263 QRVKITKDHKIHTK
-277 EDADAASESVG
+277 EDADAASESVST
-288 ASGQRPVFC
+288 SGQRPVFC
-297 PIHKQEPLKLYCET
+297 PIHKQEPLKLFCET

-332 LEEAFQNQKGIIET
+332 LEEAFQNHKGIIET
-346 SMAKLQ
+346 SVAKLQ
-352 EKKNYVHYSVS
+352 EKKSYVHYSVS

-370 ELNETHRKVEHEIKI
+370 ELNETHKKVEHEIKI

-433 LNFCHWAITTG
+433 LNFCHWAITAG

-498 IEKPPPPAQPPN
+498 IEKPPPPAQPPS
-510 VMPPR
+510 VMVGGPPISTGQGLPGKHTGQINLAQLRLQHMQQAAYAQQKQQHQQHQHQQQIQQQMRIASQMSQQHPRQAGPPMVQQQPPR

-533 GPPMYPSSH
+533 GPPIYPSSH
-542 HMRIPGPPQGR
+542 HMRLPGPPQSR
-553 MATAQPRLNGQ
+553 MPTAQPRHNGQ

-607 AHAHRGPASPIVGPI
+607 AHAHRSPASPIIGPI

-659 YITASTQHQ
+659 YITASTQNQ

-674 NPSPGLSTHSPGSSG
+674 NPSPGLSTHSSGSSG
-689 LSNAH
+689 PSNAH

-700 SNSSTGSRGSCSS
+700 STSSTGSRGSCSS
-713 AGRAGQGSGAAVEQ
+713 AGRAGPGGGAAIEQ
-727 VKVKQEPGTED
+727 VRVKQEPGTD
-738 TSYSCPASSVKTE
+738 DSYSCPASSLKTE
-751 RGKDTGRSACM
+751 RGKDARSACM
-762 MSSPENSPLPT
+762 MSSPENSPLPV
-773 LGVVGQDTLKTLGDR
+773 LGVVSAGQDALKALGER
-788 IKTEPLSETP
+788 IKTEPQSETP

-804 SSAATSSSSGTTT
+804 PSATNSPSTTT
-817 TSTTSSPTENSSGMT
+817 MTSTTSLSSENSSSTAGA
-832 GPPLTN
+832 PLTN
-838 GSLDKGAAAKESTES
+838 GNVDKGKETKGGGASV
-853 AGTGNSGGKEDD
+853 GTDNSGGKEDD

-898 IEIFPKGDFLCT
+898 IKIFPKGDFLCT
-910 FCRSLTSPEIE
+910 FCRSLSSPEIE
-921 YCDDNRKMKG
+921 YCDDSRKVSG
-931 EQSMKPEDQRRCERL
+931 EQGLSPEDQRKCERL
-946 LLYIFCHELSVGFR
+946 LLHIFCNELSVGFR
-960 EPVPSS
+960 KPVPSS

-971 KIIKKPMDLKKVKKK
+971 KIIKQPMDLKKVKKR
-986 LQLRSTQYYQS
+986 LQLRSSQYYQS
-997 TQEFVSDMRLVFK
+997 TQEFVSDMRLIFK

-1015 NEMSRIIQVY
+1015 NE
-1025 DEEKQINTQGG
+1025 
-1036 FSQLVEQGTNHRAE
+1036 A
-1050 GLYLT
+1050 
-1055 TSCETYKLLDKWKSD
+1055 
-1070 CVQYVGDSVHM
+1070 
-1081 WKESVRPEVNYSCC
+1081 
-1095 TGMSVT
+1095 
-1101 VTVFLCNS
+1101 
-1109 DFEVFPSLYSSD
+1109 
-1121 SFRVGSE
+1121 GSE

-1133 KAVALYFEERLKE
+1133 EAVGLHFEEKLQE
-1146 LFPEQSFP
+1146 MFPGQSFP
-1154 EMPEPEATEEKEKA
+1154 ERPEPEESPDAKEKEE
-1168 DDDTDDSE
+1168 DDTDDSE
-1176 DDFIQPRRKRL
+1176 EDFIQPRRKRL
-1187 KTDEKLVHIK
+1187 KTDEKVVHIK
-1197 WNVSSLPG
+1197 
-1205 SDEPLEDLNC
+1205 
-1215 NDISDIGFNQLVQ
+1215 
-1228 MMLSEGVLTRGA
+1228 
-1240 FAWTTEG
+1240 
-1247 NFTSLCPNGSKWVW
+1247 
-1261 EGLGECA
+1261 
-1268 QDARDMASV
+1268 
-1277 YLGLLSILCFMV
+1277 
-1289 SSIPQYVNSCRTG
+1289 
-1302 NMDRAISIWFLLLW
+1302 
-1316 LGGDTCNLVGSFLAD
+1316 
-1331 QLPLQ
+1331 
-1336 TYTAVYY
+1336 
-1343 VLADLLMLGM
+1343 
-1353 YTYYK
+1353 
-1358 MRNRIAESRWFG
+1358 
-1370 FLFLFYQSVLC
+1370 
-1381 MSIYDRSSCFVS
+1381 
-1393 CDL
+1393 

>member
-1 MADNKDEDDMKPSTN
+1 MADNKGEEDMEPSANSDSVPST
-16 PDPVPSAQDNEQP
+16 QDNEQP
-29 ESKAENTLTVI
+29 ETKVENAVIVI
-40 EANAKGGDETDSHE
+40 EANTNGGEETESHD
-54 NTNEAPTPTSDGG
+54 NVNEAPTPTSDGG
-67 DVSSGGAATAGGEAN
+67 DVVSVGAAVAGGEAN

-92 GTSSSNAEPQA
+92 GTSSNNAEPTA
-103 AETLTAGDAPVGGL
+103 AETLAAGDVPVGGL
-117 TTEMSPPPSAPAATP
+117 TTEMSPPPTAPAATP
-132 VPTPINLL
+132 VPAPINFL
-140 DTCAVCKQSLQSR
+140 DTCAVCKQSLQTR

-176 QISVQVTGPH
+176 QISVQVPGPH
-186 GQADTHIVNVMR
+186 GQTDTHIVNVMR

-208 SDIVDNYFVKDT
+208 SDIIDNYFVKDT

-263 QRVKITKDHKIRTK
+263 QRVKITKDHKIHTK

-288 ASGQRPVFC
+288 TPGQRPVFC
-297 PIHKQEPLKLYCET
+297 PIHKQEPLKLFCET

-332 LEEAFQNQKGIIET
+332 LEEAFQNQKGLIET
-346 SMAKLQ
+346 SVAKLQ

-403 QLESVTKERSMRLVA
+403 QLETVTKERSMRLVS
-418 QHKDTTQLAQQIHHV
+418 QHKDTTLLAQQIHHV
-433 LNFCHWAITTG
+433 LNFCQWAITTG

-498 IEKPPPPAQPPN
+498 IEKPPQPVQPPG
-510 VMPPR
+510 VMVGGPPISPGQGHHGKHPGQINLAQLRMQHMQQAAYAQQKQQQQQQQQQHQQQIQQQMRIASQMSQQHVRQAGPPMGQQQPPR

-521 LPRGPGGMNGGP
+521 MPRGPGGMNGGP
-533 GPPMYPSSH
+533 GPPLYPSSH
-542 HMRIPGPPQGR
+542 HMRLPGPPQGR
-553 MATAQPRLNGQ
+553 MPTAQPRHNGQ
-564 QYPPMMQPQLQRQH
+564 QYPTMMQTQLQRQH

-607 AHAHRGPASPIVGPI
+607 AHAHRGPASPIIGPI

-659 YITASTQHQ
+659 YITASTQHH

-700 SNSSTGSRGSCSS
+700 STSSTGSRGSCSS
-713 AGRAGQGSGAAVEQ
+713 AGRVGPGGGASVEQ
-727 VKVKQEPGTED
+727 VRVKQEPGTD
-738 TSYSCPASSVKTE
+738 DSYGCPASSLKTE
-751 RGKDTGRSACM
+751 RGKDAGRSACM
-762 MSSPENSPLPT
+762 MSSPENSPLPV
-773 LGVVGQDTLKTLGDR
+773 LGVVTAGQDALKALGEH
-788 IKTEPLSETP
+788 IKTEPQSETP

-804 SSAATSSSSGTTT
+804 SSATTSCSFTTTMTATTSLSSGSSSNTAGT
-817 TSTTSSPTENSSGMT
+817 
-832 GPPLTN
+832 PLTN
-838 GSLDKGAAAKESTES
+838 GNLDKGTETKGDGAS

-865 PNEDWCAV
+865 PNDDWCAV

-898 IEIFPKGDFLCT
+898 IKIFPTGDFLCT
-910 FCRSLTSPEIE
+910 FCRSLTTPEIE
-921 YCDDNRKMKG
+921 YCDDSNKIKG
-931 EQSMKPEDQRRCERL
+931 EQGLSPENQRKCERL
-946 LLYIFCHELSVGFR
+946 LLHIFCHELSVGFR
-960 EPVPSS
+960 KPVPSS

-971 KIIKKPMDLKKVKKK
+971 KIIKHPMDLKKVKKR
-986 LQLRSTQYYQS
+986 LQLRSSQHYQS
-997 TQEFVSDMRLVFK
+997 IQEFVSDMRLVFT
-1010 NCAKY
+1010 NCANY
-1015 NEMSRIIQVY
+1015 NE
-1025 DEEKQINTQGG
+1025 
-1036 FSQLVEQGTNHRAE
+1036 
-1050 GLYLT
+1050 
-1055 TSCETYKLLDKWKSD
+1055 
-1070 CVQYVGDSVHM
+1070 
-1081 WKESVRPEVNYSCC
+1081 
-1095 TGMSVT
+1095 
-1101 VTVFLCNS
+1101 
-1109 DFEVFPSLYSSD
+1109 
-1121 SFRVGSE
+1121 VGSE

-1133 KAVALYFEERLKE
+1133 KAVSLYFEEKLQE
-1146 LFPEQSFP
+1146 MFPGQSFP
-1154 EMPEPEATEEKEKA
+1154 ETPESEAPDTKEKEE
-1168 DDDTDDSE
+1168 DDTDDSE
-1176 DDFIQPRRKRL
+1176 GDFIQPRRKRL
-1187 KTDEKLVHIK
+1187 KTDEKVLHIK
-1197 WNVSSLPG
+1197 
-1205 SDEPLEDLNC
+1205 
-1215 NDISDIGFNQLVQ
+1215 
-1228 MMLSEGVLTRGA
+1228 
-1240 FAWTTEG
+1240 
-1247 NFTSLCPNGSKWVW
+1247 
-1261 EGLGECA
+1261 
-1268 QDARDMASV
+1268 
-1277 YLGLLSILCFMV
+1277 
-1289 SSIPQYVNSCRTG
+1289 
-1302 NMDRAISIWFLLLW
+1302 
-1316 LGGDTCNLVGSFLAD
+1316 
-1331 QLPLQ
+1331 
-1336 TYTAVYY
+1336 
-1343 VLADLLMLGM
+1343 
-1353 YTYYK
+1353 
-1358 MRNRIAESRWFG
+1358 
-1370 FLFLFYQSVLC
+1370 
-1381 MSIYDRSSCFVS
+1381 
-1393 CDL
+1393 

>member
-1 MADNKDEDDMKPSTN
+1 
-16 PDPVPSAQDNEQP
+16 
-29 ESKAENTLTVI
+29 
-40 EANAKGGDETDSHE
+40 GYRHCGD
-54 NTNEAPTPTSDGG
+54 AG
-67 DVSSGGAATAGGEAN
+67 GGAAAGAGGEAN
-82 GSASNAVSPA
+82 GSASDAASPA
-92 GTSSSNAEPQA
+92 ETNGSGAEAAAAAA
-103 AETLTAGDAPVGGL
+103 AEAPSAGDAPAAGL
-117 TTEMSPPPSAPAATP
+117 AAEMSPPPAAPAATP
-132 VPTPINLL
+132 VSAPVNLL

-153 DCEPKLLPCLHS
+153 ECQPKLLPCLHS

-176 QISVQVTGPH
+176 QISVQVPGPH

-208 SDIVDNYFVKDT
+208 SDIVDNHFVKDT
-220 TEATSTSDEKAAQ
+220 TEATSTSDEKSAQ

-251 GEWLCKT
+251 GEWLCQT

-277 EDADAASESVG
+277 EDADAD
-288 ASGQRPVFC
+288 RPVFC
-297 PIHKQEPLKLYCET
+297 PIHRQEPLKLFCET

-332 LEEAFQNQKGIIET
+332 LEEAFQHQKAIIE
-346 SMAKLQ
+346 SSIAKLQ
-352 EKKNYVHYSVS
+352 EKKNYVHYSAS

-370 ELNETHRKVEHEIKI
+370 ELNDTHRKVEHEIKI

-418 QHKDTTQLAQQIHHV
+418 QHKDTAQLGQQINHV
-433 LNFCHWAITTG
+433 LNFCHCATTTG

-459 LRQLFKARL
+459 LHQLFKARL

-498 IEKPPPPAQPPN
+498 IEKPPPSAHPPTVMAGGQSMSPGQGHHGKPAGQINLAQLRLQHMQQAAYQHQQQQQHQQHQQQIQQQMRIASQMSQQHARQAAPN
-510 VMPPR
+510 MVQQQPPR

-533 GPPMYPSSH
+533 GPSMYPSSH
-542 HMRIPGPPQGR
+542 HMRLPGPPQGR
-553 MATAQPRLNGQ
+553 MPTAQPRLNGQ

-607 AHAHRGPASPIVGPI
+607 NHAHRGPASPIIGPI

-648 GSSNLGHLLSR
+648 GSSSLGHLLSR

-700 SNSSTGSRGSCSS
+700 STSSTGSRGSCSS
-713 AGRAGQGSGAAVEQ
+713 AGRTGPGSGAAVEQ
-727 VKVKQEPGTED
+727 VRVKQEPGTED
-738 TSYSCPASSVKTE
+738 SFSCPASSLKTE
-751 RGKDTGRSACM
+751 RSKDAGRSACM
-762 MSSPENSPLPT
+762 MSSPENSPLPAV
-773 LGVVGQDTLKTLGDR
+773 GVGVQDALKSLGDH
-788 IKTEPLSETP
+788 IKTEPH
-798 CSGLNG
+798 
-804 SSAATSSSSGTTT
+804 SST
-817 TSTTSSPTENSSGMT
+817 T

-838 GSLDKGAAAKESTES
+838 GNKATEAHKGKESTGS
-853 AGTGNSGGKEDD
+853 AGKEDD

-873 CINGGDLLCCDR
+873 CINGGDLLCCDH

-898 IEIFPKGDFLCT
+898 IKIFPKGDFLCT
-910 FCRSLTSPEIE
+910 FCRSLSSPEIE
-921 YCDDNRKMKG
+921 YCDDSRKIKG
-931 EQSMKPEDQRRCERL
+931 EQALNPEDQRKCERL

-960 EPVPSS
+960 NPVPSS

-971 KIIKKPMDLKKVKKK
+971 KIIKQPMDLKRVKKK
-986 LQLRSTQYYQS
+986 LQLRSSQYYKS
-997 TQEFVSDMRLVFK
+997 PQEFVSDMRLVFQ

-1025 DEEKQINTQGG
+1025 DEEKQINTQVSR
-1036 FSQLVEQGTNHRAE
+1036 F
-1050 GLYLT
+1050 
-1055 TSCETYKLLDKWKSD
+1055 KWSTD
-1070 CVQYVGDSVHM
+1070 VLS
-1081 WKESVRPEVNYSCC
+1081 PP
-1095 TGMSVT
+1095 T
-1101 VTVFLCNS
+1101 
-1109 DFEVFPSLYSSD
+1109 
-1121 SFRVGSE
+1121 
-1128 MAISG
+1128 
-1133 KAVALYFEERLKE
+1133 
-1146 LFPEQSFP
+1146 
-1154 EMPEPEATEEKEKA
+1154 EAPRSEKE
-1168 DDDTDDSE
+1168 DDDTDSD

-1187 KTDEKLVHIK
+1187 KTDEKVLHIK
-1197 WNVSSLPG
+1197 
-1205 SDEPLEDLNC
+1205 
-1215 NDISDIGFNQLVQ
+1215 
-1228 MMLSEGVLTRGA
+1228 
-1240 FAWTTEG
+1240 
-1247 NFTSLCPNGSKWVW
+1247 
-1261 EGLGECA
+1261 
-1268 QDARDMASV
+1268 
-1277 YLGLLSILCFMV
+1277 
-1289 SSIPQYVNSCRTG
+1289 
-1302 NMDRAISIWFLLLW
+1302 
-1316 LGGDTCNLVGSFLAD
+1316 
-1331 QLPLQ
+1331 
-1336 TYTAVYY
+1336 
-1343 VLADLLMLGM
+1343 
-1353 YTYYK
+1353 
-1358 MRNRIAESRWFG
+1358 
-1370 FLFLFYQSVLC
+1370 
-1381 MSIYDRSSCFVS
+1381 
-1393 CDL
+1393 

>member
-1 MADNKDEDDMKPSTN
+1 MADNKGEEDMEPSTN
-16 PDPVPSAQDNEQP
+16 SDSVPSAQDTEQP
-29 ESKAENTLTVI
+29 ETKVENAVIVI
-40 EANAKGGDETDSHE
+40 EASTKGAEGTESNDNAT
-54 NTNEAPTPTSDGG
+54 EAPTPTSDGG
-67 DVSSGGAATAGGEAN
+67 DVSDGGAVGAGGEAN

-92 GTSSSNAEPQA
+92 GSSSTSVEPTA
-103 AETLTAGDAPVGGL
+103 AEAPSAVDAPAGGL
-117 TTEMSPPPSAPAATP
+117 ATEMSPPPTAPAATP
-132 VPTPINLL
+132 VPAPINLL

-165 FCLKCIPQPDR
+165 FCLKCIPQPER
-176 QISVQVTGPH
+176 QISVQVPGPH
-186 GQADTHIVNVMR
+186 GQTDTHIVNVMR

-208 SDIVDNYFVKDT
+208 SDIIDNYFVKDT
-220 TEATSTSDEKAAQ
+220 TEATSTSDEKATQ

-263 QRVKITKDHKIRTK
+263 QRVKITKDHKIHTK
-277 EDADAASESVG
+277 EDADAASESVST
-288 ASGQRPVFC
+288 SGQRPVFC
-297 PIHKQEPLKLYCET
+297 PIHKQEPLKLFCET

-332 LEEAFQNQKGIIET
+332 LEEAFQNHKGIIET
-346 SMAKLQ
+346 SVAKLQ
-352 EKKNYVHYSVS
+352 EKKSYVHYSVS

-370 ELNETHRKVEHEIKI
+370 ELNETHKKVEHEIKI

-433 LNFCHWAITTG
+433 LNFCHWAITAG

-498 IEKPPPPAQPPN
+498 IEKPPPPAQPPS
-510 VMPPR
+510 VMVGGPPISTGQGLPGKHPGQINLAQLRLQHMQQAAYAQQKQQHQQHQHQQQIQQQMRIASQMSQQHPRQAGPPMVQQQPPR

-533 GPPMYPSSH
+533 GPPIYPSSH
-542 HMRIPGPPQGR
+542 HMRLPGPPQSR
-553 MATAQPRLNGQ
+553 MPTAQPRHNGQ

-607 AHAHRGPASPIVGPI
+607 AHAHRSPASPIIGPI

-674 NPSPGLSTHSPGSSG
+674 NPSPGLSTHSSGSSG
-689 LSNAH
+689 PSNAH

-700 SNSSTGSRGSCSS
+700 STSSTGSRGSCSS
-713 AGRAGQGSGAAVEQ
+713 AGRAGPGGGAAIEQ
-727 VKVKQEPGTED
+727 VRVKQEPGTD
-738 TSYSCPASSVKTE
+738 DSYSCPASSLKTE
-751 RGKDTGRSACM
+751 RGKDGRSACM
-762 MSSPENSPLPT
+762 MSSPENSPLPV
-773 LGVVGQDTLKTLGDR
+773 LGVVSAGQDALKALGER
-788 IKTEPLSETP
+788 IKTEPQSETP

-804 SSAATSSSSGTTT
+804 PSATNSSPSTTT
-817 TSTTSSPTENSSGMT
+817 MTSTTSLPSENSSSTAGA
-832 GPPLTN
+832 PLTN
-838 GSLDKGAAAKESTES
+838 GNIDKGKETKGGGASV
-853 AGTGNSGGKEDD
+853 GTDNSGGKEDD

-898 IEIFPKGDFLCT
+898 IKIFPKGDFLCT
-910 FCRSLTSPEIE
+910 FCRSLSSPEIE
-921 YCDDNRKMKG
+921 YCDDSRKVSG
-931 EQSMKPEDQRRCERL
+931 EQGLSPEDQRRCERL
-946 LLYIFCHELSVGFR
+946 LLHIFCNELSVGFR
-960 EPVPSS
+960 KPVPSS

-971 KIIKKPMDLKKVKKK
+971 KIIKQPMDLKKVKKR
-986 LQLRSTQYYQS
+986 LQLRSSQYYQS
-997 TQEFVSDMRLVFK
+997 TQEFVSDMRLIFK

-1025 DEEKQINTQGG
+1025 DEEKQINTQ
-1036 FSQLVEQGTNHRAE
+1036 A
-1050 GLYLT
+1050 
-1055 TSCETYKLLDKWKSD
+1055 
-1070 CVQYVGDSVHM
+1070 
-1081 WKESVRPEVNYSCC
+1081 
-1095 TGMSVT
+1095 
-1101 VTVFLCNS
+1101 
-1109 DFEVFPSLYSSD
+1109 
-1121 SFRVGSE
+1121 GSE

-1133 KAVALYFEERLKE
+1133 EAVGLHFEEKLQE
-1146 LFPEQSFP
+1146 MFPGQSFP
-1154 EMPEPEATEEKEKA
+1154 ERPEPEESPDGKEKEE
-1168 DDDTDDSE
+1168 DDTDDSE
-1176 DDFIQPRRKRL
+1176 EDFIQPRRKRL
-1187 KTDEKLVHIK
+1187 KTDEKVVHIK
-1197 WNVSSLPG
+1197 
-1205 SDEPLEDLNC
+1205 
-1215 NDISDIGFNQLVQ
+1215 
-1228 MMLSEGVLTRGA
+1228 
-1240 FAWTTEG
+1240 
-1247 NFTSLCPNGSKWVW
+1247 
-1261 EGLGECA
+1261 
-1268 QDARDMASV
+1268 
-1277 YLGLLSILCFMV
+1277 
-1289 SSIPQYVNSCRTG
+1289 
-1302 NMDRAISIWFLLLW
+1302 
-1316 LGGDTCNLVGSFLAD
+1316 
-1331 QLPLQ
+1331 
-1336 TYTAVYY
+1336 
-1343 VLADLLMLGM
+1343 
-1353 YTYYK
+1353 
-1358 MRNRIAESRWFG
+1358 
-1370 FLFLFYQSVLC
+1370 
-1381 MSIYDRSSCFVS
+1381 
-1393 CDL
+1393 

>member
-1 MADNKDEDDMKPSTN
+1 MADNKGEEGMEPSAN
-16 PDPVPSAQDNEQP
+16 SDSVPSAQEKEQP
-29 ESKAENTLTVI
+29 ETKVENAAIVM
-40 EANAKGGDETDSHE
+40 EANTKGGEETEST
-54 NTNEAPTPTSDGG
+54 NKANEAPTLNSDGG
-67 DVSSGGAATAGGEAN
+67 DVCSDGGAVGAGGEAN

-92 GTSSSNAEPQA
+92 GSANTEQTA
-103 AETLTAGDAPVGGL
+103 AETPAPSDAPVSGP
-117 TTEMSPPPSAPAATP
+117 TTEMSPTPTAATATP
-132 VPTPINLL
+132 VSTSINLL

-153 DCEPKLLPCLHS
+153 ECEPKLLPCLHS

-176 QISVQVTGPH
+176 QISVQVPGPH
-186 GQADTHIVNVMR
+186 GQTDTHIVNVMR
-198 CSVCHQDYKQ
+198 CTVCHQDYKQ
-208 SDIVDNYFVKDT
+208 SDIIDNYFVKDT
-220 TEATSTSDEKAAQ
+220 TETTSTSDEKAAQ

-277 EDADAASESVG
+277 EDADAVSEAVG
-288 ASGQRPVFC
+288 TSGQRPVFC
-297 PIHKQEPLKLYCET
+297 PIHKQEPLKLFCET

-346 SMAKLQ
+346 TIAKLQ

-403 QLESVTKERSMRLVA
+403 QLESVTKERSLRLVA

-433 LNFCHWAITTG
+433 LNFCQWAIGTG

-498 IEKPPPPAQPPN
+498 IEKPPPPAQPPS
-510 VMPPR
+510 VMVGGPPISPGQGHPGKHPGQINLAQLRLQHMQQAAYAQQKQQQQHHQQQIQQQMRIASQMSQQHPRQAGPPMVQQQPPR

-533 GPPMYPSSH
+533 GPPMYPSH
-542 HMRIPGPPQGR
+542 HMRLPGPGPPQSR
-553 MATAQPRLNGQ
+553 MPTAQPRLNGQ
-564 QYPPMMQPQLQRQH
+564 QYPPMMQPQLQRQMSIESEMSHQRFRFLLQSGH

-589 ASLHNANPTSPT
+589 APLHNANPTSPT

-607 AHAHRGPASPIVGPI
+607 AHAHRGPASPIIGPI

-659 YITASTQHQ
+659 YITASTQNQ
-668 LGSVDM
+668 QGSVDV
-674 NPSPGLSTHSPGSSG
+674 NASPGLSTHSPGSSG

-700 SNSSTGSRGSCSS
+700 STSSTGSRGSCSS
-713 AGRAGQGSGAAVEQ
+713 AGRAGTGSGSAVEQ
-727 VKVKQEPGTED
+727 VRVKQEPGTED
-738 TSYSCPASSVKTE
+738 GYTCPASSLKTE

-762 MSSPENSPLPT
+762 MSSPENSPLPV
-773 LGVVGQDTLKTLGDR
+773 LGVVSAGQDPVKALGER
-788 IKTEPLSETP
+788 IKTEPHSETP
-798 CSGLNG
+798 CSELNG
-804 SSAATSSSSGTTT
+804 STVATSPSSATTM
-817 TSTTSSPTENSSGMT
+817 TSTTSLSTENNSST
-832 GPPLTN
+832 TTAPPLTN
-838 GSLDKGAAAKESTES
+838 GNVDKGTEAKESGAS
-853 AGTGNSGGKEDD
+853 AVSGNSGGKDDD

-873 CINGGDLLCCDR
+873 CINGGDLLCCDH

-898 IEIFPKGDFLCT
+898 IKIFPKGDFLCT
-910 FCRSLTSPEIE
+910 FCRSLTNPEIE
-921 YCDDNRKMKG
+921 YCDDTKKVKG
-931 EQSMKPEDQRRCERL
+931 EQGLSPEDQRRCERL

-960 EPVPSS
+960 EPVPNS

-971 KIIKKPMDLKKVKKK
+971 KIIKQPMDLKRIKKK
-986 LQLRSTQYYQS
+986 LQLRSSQHYQS
-997 TQEFVSDMRLVFK
+997 TQDFVSDMRLVFK

-1025 DEEKQINTQGG
+1025 DEEKQIN
-1036 FSQLVEQGTNHRAE
+1036 SQA
-1050 GLYLT
+1050 
-1055 TSCETYKLLDKWKSD
+1055 
-1070 CVQYVGDSVHM
+1070 
-1081 WKESVRPEVNYSCC
+1081 
-1095 TGMSVT
+1095 
-1101 VTVFLCNS
+1101 
-1109 DFEVFPSLYSSD
+1109 
-1121 SFRVGSE
+1121 GSE

-1133 KAVALYFEERLKE
+1133 KAVSLYFEEKLQE
-1146 LFPEQSFP
+1146 MFPGQSFP
-1154 EMPEPEATEEKEKA
+1154 ETPESESLEEKEKKE

-1176 DDFIQPRRKRL
+1176 EEFIQPRRKRL
-1187 KTDEKLVHIK
+1187 KTDEKVLHIK
-1197 WNVSSLPG
+1197 
-1205 SDEPLEDLNC
+1205 
-1215 NDISDIGFNQLVQ
+1215 
-1228 MMLSEGVLTRGA
+1228 
-1240 FAWTTEG
+1240 
-1247 NFTSLCPNGSKWVW
+1247 
-1261 EGLGECA
+1261 
-1268 QDARDMASV
+1268 
-1277 YLGLLSILCFMV
+1277 
-1289 SSIPQYVNSCRTG
+1289 
-1302 NMDRAISIWFLLLW
+1302 
-1316 LGGDTCNLVGSFLAD
+1316 
-1331 QLPLQ
+1331 
-1336 TYTAVYY
+1336 
-1343 VLADLLMLGM
+1343 
-1353 YTYYK
+1353 
-1358 MRNRIAESRWFG
+1358 
-1370 FLFLFYQSVLC
+1370 
-1381 MSIYDRSSCFVS
+1381 
-1393 CDL
+1393 

>member
-1 MADNKDEDDMKPSTN
+1 MADNKGEEDMDPSVSS
-16 PDPVPSAQDNEQP
+16 DSVPSATDTEPSDDKSETAETVVEAKKEEENETESSDNNN
-29 ESKAENTLTVI
+29 K
-40 EANAKGGDETDSHE
+40 
-54 NTNEAPTPTSDGG
+54 APTPTSDGG
-67 DVSSGGAATAGGEAN
+67 DVSGGTAGAGGEEEAD
-82 GSASNAVSPA
+82 GSGSPTDTT
-92 GTSSSNAEPQA
+92 GTNAEPA
-103 AETLTAGDAPVGGL
+103 AATEAVPAGAGGDAPPVGGL
-117 TTEMSPPPSAPAATP
+117 STEMSPPPTAPAAAATP
-132 VPTPINLL
+132 VPAPINLL

-165 FCLKCIPQPDR
+165 FCLKCIPQPER
-176 QISVQVTGPH
+176 QISLQVPGPH
-186 GQADTHIVNVMR
+186 GQTDTHIVNVMR
-198 CSVCHQDYKQ
+198 CPVCLQDYKQ
-208 SDIVDNYFVKDT
+208 SDIIDNYFVKDT
-220 TEATSTSDEKAAQ
+220 TEATSTSDEKSAQ

-277 EDADAASESVG
+277 EDASAASESVG
-288 ASGQRPVFC
+288 TAGQKPVFC
-297 PIHKQEPLKLYCET
+297 PIHKQEPLKLFCET

-332 LEEAFQNQKGIIET
+332 LEEAFQNQKGMIE
-346 SMAKLQ
+346 SSIGKLQ

-433 LNFCHWAITTG
+433 LNFCHWAISTG
-444 SSTALLYSKRLILFQ
+444 SSTALLYSKRLILYQ

-468 EPAPQANGVVRFF
+468 EPPPQANGVVRFF

-498 IEKPPPPAQPPN
+498 IEKPPPPVQPPG
-510 VMPPR
+510 VMAGGPPISPGQGHPGKHPGQINLAQLRLQHMQQAAYAQQKQQHQHHQQQQQHQQQIQQQMRIASQMSQQHARQAGPGMVQQQPPR
-515 LISMQQ
+515 LISMQP

-533 GPPMYPSSH
+533 GPPMYPTSH
-542 HMRIPGPPQGR
+542 HMRLPGPPPQGR
-553 MATAQPRLNGQ
+553 MPTAQPRHNGQ

-607 AHAHRGPASPIVGPI
+607 AHAHRGPASPVIGPI

-648 GSSNLGHLLSR
+648 GSSSLGHLLSR

-668 LGSVDM
+668 LGPVDM
-674 NPSPGLSTHSPGSSG
+674 NASPGLSTHSPGSSG
-689 LSNAH
+689 VSNAH

-700 SNSSTGSRGSCSS
+700 STSSTGSRGSCSS
-713 AGRAGQGSGAAVEQ
+713 SGRAAASGSSAAVDP
-727 VKVKQEPGTED
+727 VRVKQEPGTD
-738 TSYSCPASSVKTE
+738 DSYNCPSSSVKTE
-751 RGKDTGRSACM
+751 RGKDGRSACM
-762 MSSPENSPLPT
+762 MNSPDNSPHPG
-773 LGVVGQDTLKTLGDR
+773 LGGVCTAPSAGDR
-788 IKTEPLSETP
+788 IKTEPQSDTP

-804 SSAATSSSSGTTT
+804 SSSFSTL
-817 TSTTSSPTENSSGMT
+817 TSTTLASGGT
-832 GPPLTN
+832 PLTN
-838 GSLDKGAAAKESTES
+838 GNADKRAETKE
-853 AGTGNSGGKEDD
+853 GGVPANVANPTQKDDD

-898 IEIFPKGDFLCT
+898 IKIFPKGDFLCT
-910 FCRSLTSPEIE
+910 FCRSVSSPEIE
-921 YCDDNRKMKG
+921 YCDDSRRIKG
-931 EQSMKPEDQRRCERL
+931 ERSLSPEDQRRCERIL
-946 LLYIFCHELSVGFR
+946 LFIFCHELSVGFR

-971 KIIKKPMDLKKVKKK
+971 KIIKQPMDLKKVKKK
-986 LQLRSTQYYQS
+986 LQLRSSQYYQS

-1010 NCAKY
+1010 NCAQY

-1025 DEEKQINTQGG
+1025 DEEKQINTQV
-1036 FSQLVEQGTNHRAE
+1036 S
-1050 GLYLT
+1050 
-1055 TSCETYKLLDKWKSD
+1055 
-1070 CVQYVGDSVHM
+1070 
-1081 WKESVRPEVNYSCC
+1081 
-1095 TGMSVT
+1095 
-1101 VTVFLCNS
+1101 
-1109 DFEVFPSLYSSD
+1109 
-1121 SFRVGSE
+1121 SE

-1133 KAVALYFEERLKE
+1133 KAVSLYFEEKLQQM
-1146 LFPEQSFP
+1146 FPGQSFP
-1154 EMPEPEATEEKEKA
+1154 EVSDADFPEPTDKNEDE
-1168 DDDTDDSE
+1168 DTDDSG

-1187 KTDEKLVHIK
+1187 KTDDKVVHIK
-1197 WNVSSLPG
+1197 
-1205 SDEPLEDLNC
+1205 
-1215 NDISDIGFNQLVQ
+1215 
-1228 MMLSEGVLTRGA
+1228 
-1240 FAWTTEG
+1240 
-1247 NFTSLCPNGSKWVW
+1247 
-1261 EGLGECA
+1261 
-1268 QDARDMASV
+1268 
-1277 YLGLLSILCFMV
+1277 
-1289 SSIPQYVNSCRTG
+1289 
-1302 NMDRAISIWFLLLW
+1302 
-1316 LGGDTCNLVGSFLAD
+1316 
-1331 QLPLQ
+1331 
-1336 TYTAVYY
+1336 
-1343 VLADLLMLGM
+1343 
-1353 YTYYK
+1353 
-1358 MRNRIAESRWFG
+1358 
-1370 FLFLFYQSVLC
+1370 
-1381 MSIYDRSSCFVS
+1381 
-1393 CDL
+1393 

>member
-1 MADNKDEDDMKPSTN
+1 MADNKGEEDMEPSVN
-16 PDPVPSAQDNEQP
+16 SDSVPSAQDNEQP
-29 ESKAENTLTVI
+29 ETKVDNAVIVI
-40 EANAKGGDETDSHE
+40 EANSKGGEETETHD
-54 NTNEAPTPTSDGG
+54 TANEASTPTSDGG
-67 DVSSGGAATAGGEAN
+67 DVTSGGAAGAGGEAN
-82 GSASNAVSPA
+82 GSVSNAVSPA
-92 GTSSSNAEPQA
+92 GTSSTNNEPTT
-103 AETLTAGDAPVGGL
+103 AETVAAGDAPAGGL
-117 TTEMSPPPSAPAATP
+117 STEMSPPPTAPAATP
-132 VPTPINLL
+132 VSAPINLL

-176 QISVQVTGPH
+176 QISVQVPGPH

-198 CSVCHQDYKQ
+198 CVVCHQDYKQ
-208 SDIVDNYFVKDT
+208 SDIIDNYFVKDT
-220 TEATSTSDEKAAQ
+220 TEATSTSDEKSAQ

-263 QRVKITKDHKIRTK
+263 QRVKITKDHKIHTK

-297 PIHKQEPLKLYCET
+297 PIHKQEPLKLFCET

-346 SMAKLQ
+346 SVAKLQ

-403 QLESVTKERSMRLVA
+403 QLESVTKERSLRLVA

-498 IEKPPPPAQPPN
+498 IEKPPAQPAN
-510 VMPPR
+510 VMVGGPPISPGHSGKHPGQINLAQLRLQHMQQAAYAQQKQQQQQQQQHQQQIQQQMRIASQMSQQHPRQGGPPMVQQQPPR

-542 HMRIPGPPQGR
+542 HMRLPGPPQGR
-553 MATAQPRLNGQ
+553 MPSAQPRHNGQ
-564 QYPPMMQPQLQRQH
+564 QYPSMMQPQLQRQMSIESEMSHQRFRFLLQSGH

-607 AHAHRGPASPIVGPI
+607 AHAHRGPASPIIGPI

-648 GSSNLGHLLSR
+648 GSSSLGHLLSR
-659 YITASTQHQ
+659 YITASTQQQ

-674 NPSPGLSTHSPGSSG
+674 NPSPGLSTHSSGSSG
-689 LSNAH
+689 LSNNH

-700 SNSSTGSRGSCSS
+700 STSSTGSRGSCSS
-713 AGRAGQGSGAAVEQ
+713 AGRAGQGGGAPVEQ
-727 VKVKQEPGTED
+727 VRVKQEPGTD
-738 TSYSCPASSVKTE
+738 DGYSCPATSMKTE
-751 RGKDTGRSACM
+751 RGKDAGRSACM
-762 MSSPENSPLPT
+762 MSSPENSPHP
-773 LGVVGQDTLKTLGDR
+773 VVGSVSAGPDALKAVGER
-788 IKTEPLSETP
+788 IKTEPQCETP

-804 SSAATSSSSGTTT
+804 SSAAISSPSNTT
-817 TSTTSSPTENSSGMT
+817 TSLSSDNSSSRAGA
-832 GPPLTN
+832 PLTN
-838 GSLDKGAAAKESTES
+838 GNVDKGTETKVCGVST
-853 AGTGNSGGKEDD
+853 GTGNSGGKEDD

-898 IEIFPKGDFLCT
+898 IKIFPKGDFLCT
-910 FCRSLTSPEIE
+910 FCRSLNSPEIE
-921 YCDDNRKMKG
+921 YCDDSKKITA
-931 EQSMKPEDQRRCERL
+931 EQSLSPEDQRRCERL
-946 LLYIFCHELSVGFR
+946 LLHIFCHELSVGFR

-971 KIIKKPMDLKKVKKK
+971 KIIKQPMDLKKVKKK
-986 LQLRSTQYYQS
+986 LQLRSSQYYQS
-997 TQEFVSDMRLVFK
+997 IQDFVSDIRLVFK
-1010 NCAKY
+1010 NCANY

-1025 DEEKQINTQGG
+1025 DEEKQINTQ
-1036 FSQLVEQGTNHRAE
+1036 
-1050 GLYLT
+1050 
-1055 TSCETYKLLDKWKSD
+1055 
-1070 CVQYVGDSVHM
+1070 
-1081 WKESVRPEVNYSCC
+1081 
-1095 TGMSVT
+1095 
-1101 VTVFLCNS
+1101 
-1109 DFEVFPSLYSSD
+1109 
-1121 SFRVGSE
+1121 VGSE

-1133 KAVALYFEERLKE
+1133 KAVSLHFEEKLQDI
-1146 LFPEQSFP
+1146 FPGQSFP
-1154 EMPEPEATEEKEKA
+1154 ETPEPESTETEEKQE
-1168 DDDTDDSE
+1168 DDTDDSE
-1176 DDFIQPRRKRL
+1176 EDFIQPRRKRL
-1187 KTDEKLVHIK
+1187 KTDEKVLHIK
-1197 WNVSSLPG
+1197 
-1205 SDEPLEDLNC
+1205 
-1215 NDISDIGFNQLVQ
+1215 
-1228 MMLSEGVLTRGA
+1228 
-1240 FAWTTEG
+1240 
-1247 NFTSLCPNGSKWVW
+1247 
-1261 EGLGECA
+1261 
-1268 QDARDMASV
+1268 
-1277 YLGLLSILCFMV
+1277 
-1289 SSIPQYVNSCRTG
+1289 
-1302 NMDRAISIWFLLLW
+1302 
-1316 LGGDTCNLVGSFLAD
+1316 
-1331 QLPLQ
+1331 
-1336 TYTAVYY
+1336 
-1343 VLADLLMLGM
+1343 
-1353 YTYYK
+1353 
-1358 MRNRIAESRWFG
+1358 
-1370 FLFLFYQSVLC
+1370 
-1381 MSIYDRSSCFVS
+1381 
-1393 CDL
+1393 

>member
-1 MADNKDEDDMKPSTN
+1 MADNKGEEDMEPSTN
-16 PDPVPSAQDNEQP
+16 LDSVPSAPENEQP
-29 ESKAENTLTVI
+29 ETKTEKAENVV
-40 EANAKGGDETDSHE
+40 EAKTKEDEETEPS
-54 NTNEAPTPTSDGG
+54 NVVNEAPTPTSEGG
-67 DVSSGGAATAGGEAN
+67 DVSNSSGAADGALGEAN
-82 GSASNAVSPA
+82 GNASTAVSPA
-92 GTSSSNAEPQA
+92 ETSSTDAEPA
-103 AETLTAGDAPVGGL
+103 TETVPAGEAPVGGL
-117 TTEMSPPPSAPAATP
+117 QTEMSPPPTAPAATP
-132 VPTPINLL
+132 VSTPINLL
-140 DTCAVCKQSLQSR
+140 DTCAVCKQSLQSP

-165 FCLKCIPQPDR
+165 FCLKCIPQPER
-176 QISVQVTGPH
+176 QLSLQVTGPH

-208 SDIVDNYFVKDT
+208 SDIIDNYFVKDT
-220 TEATSTSDEKAAQ
+220 TEATSKSDDKASK
-233 VCTSCEDNAGTIG
+233 VCTSCDDNAGTIAY
-246 FCVEC
+246 CVEC
-251 GEWLCKT
+251 VEWLCKT

-263 QRVKITKDHKIRTK
+263 QRVKVTKDHKIRTK
-277 EDADAASESVG
+277 EDQDAASGKTGDPHDGGTTSESTS

-297 PIHKQEPLKLYCET
+297 PVHKKEPLKLFCET

-332 LEEAFQNQKGIIET
+332 LEEAFQNHKDVIET
-346 SMAKLQ
+346 SIAKLQ
-352 EKKNYVHYSVS
+352 EKKNYVHFSVS
-363 QVQSRLK
+363 QVQTRLK

-403 QLESVTKERSMRLVA
+403 QLESVTKERSLRLVN
-418 QHKDTTQLAQQIHHV
+418 QHKDTTQLAQQIQHV

-498 IEKPPPPAQPPN
+498 VEKPPPPPQPGAMMVGGPPMPPGQGHPGKHPGQINLAQLRLQHMQQAAYAQKHQQQQQQQQQHQHQQQIQQQMRIASQMSQQHARQAGPS
-510 VMPPR
+510 MAQQQPPR

-533 GPPMYPSSH
+533 GPPMFPSSH
-542 HMRIPGPPQGR
+542 HMRLPGPPQSR
-553 MATAQPRLNGQ
+553 LPSAQPRHNGQ
-564 QYPPMMQPQLQRQH
+564 PFPPMMQPQLQRQMSIESEMSHQRFRFLLQSGH

-607 AHAHRGPASPIVGPI
+607 AHAHRGPASPIIGPI

-668 LGSVDM
+668 LGSLDV
-674 NPSPGLSTHSPGSSG
+674 NASPGLSTHSPGSSG
-689 LSNAH
+689 LSSAH

-700 SNSSTGSRGSCSS
+700 STSSTGSRGSCSS
-713 AGRAGQGSGAAVEQ
+713 AGRSGQGGGAAVDQ
-727 VKVKQEPGTED
+727 VRVKQEPGTD
-738 TSYSCPASSVKTE
+738 DSYSCPGSSLKTE
-751 RGKDTGRSACM
+751 RGKDSGRSACM
-762 MSSPENSPLPT
+762 MSNPEDSSLPL
-773 LGVVGQDTLKTLGDR
+773 LGAGSAGQDATGR
-788 IKTEPLSETP
+788 IKTEPRAESS

-804 SSAATSSSSGTTT
+804 STPSSSSATL
-817 TSTTSSPTENSSGMT
+817 TSTTSQPTEKP

-838 GSLDKGAAAKESTES
+838 GNLGKDTPNTGASAAA
-853 AGTGNSGGKEDD
+853 GGPGGKEDD

-898 IEIFPKGDFLCT
+898 IKIFPKGDFLCT
-910 FCRSLTSPEIE
+910 FCRSLTEPEIE
-921 YCDDNRKMKG
+921 YCDDSKKIKG
-931 EQSMKPEDQRRCERL
+931 EQPLRPEDQRKCERL

-971 KIIKKPMDLKKVKKK
+971 KIIKQPMDLKKVKKK
-986 LQLRSTQYYQS
+986 LQLRSQQYYQS
-997 TQEFVSDMRLVFK
+997 VQDFVSDMRLVFH

-1025 DEEKQINTQGG
+1025 DEEKQINTQ
-1036 FSQLVEQGTNHRAE
+1036 
-1050 GLYLT
+1050 
-1055 TSCETYKLLDKWKSD
+1055 
-1070 CVQYVGDSVHM
+1070 
-1081 WKESVRPEVNYSCC
+1081 
-1095 TGMSVT
+1095 
-1101 VTVFLCNS
+1101 
-1109 DFEVFPSLYSSD
+1109 
-1121 SFRVGSE
+1121 VGSE

-1133 KAVALYFEERLKE
+1133 KAVSLFFEEKLQE
-1146 LFPEQSFP
+1146 MFPGQSFP
-1154 EMPEPEATEEKEKA
+1154 ETPEPEPEAAKEPEKQDEETE
-1168 DDDTDDSE
+1168 DSE

-1187 KTDEKLVHIK
+1187 KTDEKVVHIK
-1197 WNVSSLPG
+1197 
-1205 SDEPLEDLNC
+1205 
-1215 NDISDIGFNQLVQ
+1215 
-1228 MMLSEGVLTRGA
+1228 
-1240 FAWTTEG
+1240 
-1247 NFTSLCPNGSKWVW
+1247 
-1261 EGLGECA
+1261 
-1268 QDARDMASV
+1268 
-1277 YLGLLSILCFMV
+1277 
-1289 SSIPQYVNSCRTG
+1289 
-1302 NMDRAISIWFLLLW
+1302 
-1316 LGGDTCNLVGSFLAD
+1316 
-1331 QLPLQ
+1331 
-1336 TYTAVYY
+1336 
-1343 VLADLLMLGM
+1343 
-1353 YTYYK
+1353 
-1358 MRNRIAESRWFG
+1358 
-1370 FLFLFYQSVLC
+1370 
-1381 MSIYDRSSCFVS
+1381 
-1393 CDL
+1393 

>member
-1 MADNKDEDDMKPSTN
+1 MADNKGEEDME
-16 PDPVPSAQDNEQP
+16 PSANSESVPLTEDNEQP
-29 ESKAENTLTVI
+29 ETKVENAVIVI
-40 EANAKGGDETDSHE
+40 EANSNGDEETESHD
-54 NTNEAPTPTSDGG
+54 NVNEAPTPTSDGG
-67 DVSSGGAATAGGEAN
+67 DVVSGGVVGAGGEAN
-82 GSASNAVSPA
+82 GSASSAVSPA
-92 GTSSSNAEPQA
+92 GTSSSNAEPTA
-103 AETLTAGDAPVGGL
+103 VETLTAGDVSVGGL
-117 TTEMSPPPSAPAATP
+117 TTEMSPPPTAPAATP
-132 VPTPINLL
+132 VPVPINFL
-140 DTCAVCKQSLQSR
+140 DTCAVCKQSLQTR

-176 QISVQVTGPH
+176 QISVQVAGPH
-186 GQADTHIVNVMR
+186 GQTDTHIVNVMR

-208 SDIVDNYFVKDT
+208 SDIIDNYFVKDT

-263 QRVKITKDHKIRTK
+263 QRVKITKDHKIHTK

-288 ASGQRPVFC
+288 TPGQRPVFC
-297 PIHKQEPLKLYCET
+297 PIHKQEPLKLFCET

-332 LEEAFQNQKGIIET
+332 LEEAFQNQKGLIET
-346 SMAKLQ
+346 SVAKLQ

-370 ELNETHRKVEHEIKI
+370 ELNETHKKVEHEIKI

-403 QLESVTKERSMRLVA
+403 QLETVTKERSMRLVS
-418 QHKDTTQLAQQIHHV
+418 QHKDTTLLAQQIHHV
-433 LNFCHWAITTG
+433 LNFCQWAITTG

-498 IEKPPPPAQPPN
+498 IEKPPQPVQPPG
-510 VMPPR
+510 VMVGGPPISPGQGHHGKHPGQINLAQLRMQHMQQAAYAQQKQQHQQQQQQQQHQQQIQQQMRIASQMSQQHVRQAGPPMGQQQPPR

-521 LPRGPGGMNGGP
+521 MPRGPGGMNGGP
-533 GPPMYPSSH
+533 GPPLYPSSH
-542 HMRIPGPPQGR
+542 HMRLPGPPQSR
-553 MATAQPRLNGQ
+553 MPTAQPRHNGQ
-564 QYPPMMQPQLQRQH
+564 QYPAMMQPQLQRQMSIESEMSHQRFRFLLQSGH

-607 AHAHRGPASPIVGPI
+607 AHAHRGPASPIIGPI

-659 YITASTQHQ
+659 YITASTQHH

-700 SNSSTGSRGSCSS
+700 STSSTGSRGSCNS
-713 AGRAGQGSGAAVEQ
+713 AGKAGPGGGASVEQ
-727 VKVKQEPGTED
+727 VKVKKEPGTD
-738 TSYSCPASSVKTE
+738 DSYGCPGSSLKTE
-751 RGKDTGRSACM
+751 RGKDAGRSACM
-762 MSSPENSPLPT
+762 MSSPENSPLPV
-773 LGVVGQDTLKTLGDR
+773 LGVVTAGQDALKALGEH
-788 IKTEPLSETP
+788 IKTEPQSETP

-804 SSAATSSSSGTTT
+804 SNAATSCSFTTAMTTT
-817 TSTTSSPTENSSGMT
+817 TSLSSENSSNTAGT
-832 GPPLTN
+832 PLTN
-838 GSLDKGAAAKESTES
+838 GNSDKGTETKGEGVS

-898 IEIFPKGDFLCT
+898 IKIFPTGDFLCT
-910 FCRSLTSPEIE
+910 FCRSLTTPEIE
-921 YCDDNRKMKG
+921 YCDDSNKIKREQGLSPENQRK
-931 EQSMKPEDQRRCERL
+931 CERL
-946 LLYIFCHELSVGFR
+946 LLHIFCHELSVGFR

-971 KIIKKPMDLKKVKKK
+971 KIIKHPMDLKKVKKR
-986 LQLRSTQYYQS
+986 LQLRSSQYYKS
-997 TQEFVSDMRLVFK
+997 IQEFVSDMRLVFT
-1010 NCAKY
+1010 NCANY
-1015 NEMSRIIQVY
+1015 NE
-1025 DEEKQINTQGG
+1025 
-1036 FSQLVEQGTNHRAE
+1036 
-1050 GLYLT
+1050 
-1055 TSCETYKLLDKWKSD
+1055 
-1070 CVQYVGDSVHM
+1070 
-1081 WKESVRPEVNYSCC
+1081 
-1095 TGMSVT
+1095 
-1101 VTVFLCNS
+1101 
-1109 DFEVFPSLYSSD
+1109 
-1121 SFRVGSE
+1121 VGSE

-1133 KAVALYFEERLKE
+1133 KAVSLYFEEKLQE
-1146 LFPEQSFP
+1146 MFPGQSFP
-1154 EMPEPEATEEKEKA
+1154 ETPESEAPDTKEKEE
-1168 DDDTDDSE
+1168 DDTDDSE
-1176 DDFIQPRRKRL
+1176 GDFIQPRRKRL
-1187 KTDEKLVHIK
+1187 KTDEKVVHIK
-1197 WNVSSLPG
+1197 
-1205 SDEPLEDLNC
+1205 
-1215 NDISDIGFNQLVQ
+1215 
-1228 MMLSEGVLTRGA
+1228 
-1240 FAWTTEG
+1240 
-1247 NFTSLCPNGSKWVW
+1247 
-1261 EGLGECA
+1261 
-1268 QDARDMASV
+1268 
-1277 YLGLLSILCFMV
+1277 
-1289 SSIPQYVNSCRTG
+1289 
-1302 NMDRAISIWFLLLW
+1302 
-1316 LGGDTCNLVGSFLAD
+1316 
-1331 QLPLQ
+1331 
-1336 TYTAVYY
+1336 
-1343 VLADLLMLGM
+1343 
-1353 YTYYK
+1353 
-1358 MRNRIAESRWFG
+1358 
-1370 FLFLFYQSVLC
+1370 
-1381 MSIYDRSSCFVS
+1381 
-1393 CDL
+1393 

>member
-1 MADNKDEDDMKPSTN
+1 MEPSTN
-16 PDPVPSAQDNEQP
+16 SDSVPSAQDTERP
-29 ESKAENTLTVI
+29 ETKVENAVIVI
-40 EANAKGGDETDSHE
+40 EANTKGGEGTESTD
-54 NTNEAPTPTSDGG
+54 NATEAPTPTSDGG
-67 DVSSGGAATAGGEAN
+67 DVSSGGAVRAGGEAN

-92 GTSSSNAEPQA
+92 GSSSTNAEPTA
-103 AETLTAGDAPVGGL
+103 AETLSAGDAPVGGL
-117 TTEMSPPPSAPAATP
+117 ATEMSPPPTAPAATP
-132 VPTPINLL
+132 VPAPINLL
-140 DTCAVCKQSLQSR
+140 DTCAVCKQNLQSR

-165 FCLKCIPQPDR
+165 FCLKCIPQPER
-176 QISVQVTGPH
+176 QISVQVPGPH
-186 GQADTHIVNVMR
+186 GQTDTHIVNVMR

-208 SDIVDNYFVKDT
+208 SDIIDNYFVKDT
-220 TEATSTSDEKAAQ
+220 TEATSTSDEKSAQ

-263 QRVKITKDHKIRTK
+263 QRVKITKDHKIHTK

-288 ASGQRPVFC
+288 TSGQRPVFC
-297 PIHKQEPLKLYCET
+297 PIHKQEPLKLFCET

-332 LEEAFQNQKGIIET
+332 LEEAFQNHKGIIET
-346 SMAKLQ
+346 SVAKLQ
-352 EKKNYVHYSVS
+352 EKKSYVHYSVS

-370 ELNETHRKVEHEIKI
+370 ELNETHKKVEHEIKI

-403 QLESVTKERSMRLVA
+403 QLESLTKERSMRLVA

-498 IEKPPPPAQPPN
+498 VEKPPPPAQPPN
-510 VMPPR
+510 VMVGGPPISTGQSLPGKHPGQINLAQLRLQHMQQAAYAQQKQQQQQQQHQQQIQQQMRIASQMSQQHPRQAGQPMVQQQPPR

-533 GPPMYPSSH
+533 GPPIYPSSH
-542 HMRIPGPPQGR
+542 HMRLPGPPQGR
-553 MATAQPRLNGQ
+553 MPTAQPRHNGQ

-607 AHAHRGPASPIVGPI
+607 AHAHRSPASPIIGPI

-674 NPSPGLSTHSPGSSG
+674 NPSPGLSTHSSGSSG
-689 LSNAH
+689 PSNAH

-700 SNSSTGSRGSCSS
+700 STSSTGSRGSCSS
-713 AGRAGQGSGAAVEQ
+713 AGRAGPGGGAAIEQ
-727 VKVKQEPGTED
+727 VRVKQEPGTD
-738 TSYSCPASSVKTE
+738 DSYSCPASSLKTE
-751 RGKDTGRSACM
+751 RSKDARSACM
-762 MSSPENSPLPT
+762 MSSPENSPLP
-773 LGVVGQDTLKTLGDR
+773 VVGAVSTGQDDPKALGER
-788 IKTEPLSETP
+788 IKTEPQSEAP

-804 SSAATSSSSGTTT
+804 PSTTTSSPSTTT
-817 TSTTSSPTENSSGMT
+817 LTSTTSLSTENSSSTAGA
-832 GPPLTN
+832 PLTN
-838 GSLDKGAAAKESTES
+838 GNSDKGTETKGGGAS

-873 CINGGDLLCCDR
+873 CINGGDLLCCDH

-898 IEIFPKGDFLCT
+898 IKIFPKGDFLCT
-910 FCRSLTSPEIE
+910 FCRSLSNPEIE
-921 YCDDNRKMKG
+921 YCDDSRKITG
-931 EQSMKPEDQRRCERL
+931 EQGLSPEDQRRCERL
-946 LLYIFCHELSVGFR
+946 LLHIFCHELSVGFR
-960 EPVPSS
+960 KPVPSS

-971 KIIKKPMDLKKVKKK
+971 KIIKQPMDLKKVKKR
-986 LQLRSTQYYQS
+986 LQLRSSLYYQS
-997 TQEFVSDMRLVFK
+997 TQEFVSDMRLIFK

-1015 NEMSRIIQVY
+1015 NE
-1025 DEEKQINTQGG
+1025 
-1036 FSQLVEQGTNHRAE
+1036 A
-1050 GLYLT
+1050 
-1055 TSCETYKLLDKWKSD
+1055 
-1070 CVQYVGDSVHM
+1070 
-1081 WKESVRPEVNYSCC
+1081 
-1095 TGMSVT
+1095 
-1101 VTVFLCNS
+1101 
-1109 DFEVFPSLYSSD
+1109 
-1121 SFRVGSE
+1121 GSE

-1133 KAVALYFEERLKE
+1133 EAVGLYFEEKLQE
-1146 LFPEQSFP
+1146 MFPGQSFP
-1154 EMPEPEATEEKEKA
+1154 ERPETEDTPDTKEKEE
-1168 DDDTDDSE
+1168 DDTDDSE
-1176 DDFIQPRRKRL
+1176 EDLQPRRKRL
-1187 KTDEKLVHIK
+1187 KTEEKVVHIK
-1197 WNVSSLPG
+1197 
-1205 SDEPLEDLNC
+1205 
-1215 NDISDIGFNQLVQ
+1215 
-1228 MMLSEGVLTRGA
+1228 
-1240 FAWTTEG
+1240 
-1247 NFTSLCPNGSKWVW
+1247 
-1261 EGLGECA
+1261 
-1268 QDARDMASV
+1268 
-1277 YLGLLSILCFMV
+1277 
-1289 SSIPQYVNSCRTG
+1289 
-1302 NMDRAISIWFLLLW
+1302 
-1316 LGGDTCNLVGSFLAD
+1316 
-1331 QLPLQ
+1331 
-1336 TYTAVYY
+1336 
-1343 VLADLLMLGM
+1343 
-1353 YTYYK
+1353 
-1358 MRNRIAESRWFG
+1358 
-1370 FLFLFYQSVLC
+1370 
-1381 MSIYDRSSCFVS
+1381 
-1393 CDL
+1393 